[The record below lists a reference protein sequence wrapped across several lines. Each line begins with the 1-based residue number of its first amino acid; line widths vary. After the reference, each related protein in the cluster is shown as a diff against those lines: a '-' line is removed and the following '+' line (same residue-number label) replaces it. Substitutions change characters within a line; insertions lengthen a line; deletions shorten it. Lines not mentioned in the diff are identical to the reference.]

1 MANNTE
7 LTASSREQIDKGF
20 EALLQAATASS
31 SNDTNSAVI
40 YSPAEQLIDRYDVGE
55 TPVINT
61 EANQSSSSE
70 EPSSSTKLGT
80 YEKPNTSLPFIGA
93 PTVSLGNFIAQVGMH
108 TIKGIQ
114 EGFAKDAAFD
124 FVRSGVQ
131 NFIESN
137 IGNILRD
144 QKESDDLNF
153 QKQYLQNYKDLNRTR
168 NKLIQA
174 VHSGNQDEIDQAYE
188 EYSVYKSV
196 DNQWRQD
203 YLRMNDEKEDYNKY
217 YRDEDID
224 KRINKINDRLAKLG
238 EYINTDRDDME
249 FWQGLLNQV
258 DSIYKPSDEWE
269 DAKKKNW
276 FYQIPAGIASSVPS
290 MATNLAAYGAATLL
304 GAAGSFA
311 GPAGTAGGAYLGM
324 SLMAGSTLLSRNQES
339 LAEVSGAYKGKIY
352 DFLNENQLPLSAIT
366 NSEVRQRLTAL
377 TGQDYSTV
385 SDDKVL
391 DAMLAYDIDTG
402 IDELNIVAADAKN
415 RLNDVYNRNMALVGV
430 DLAQNFIMIPG
441 AGKIIGKALQ
451 NSNIGEVGTNLIY
464 KGLDKAVDYTM
475 RKAGASA
482 AKRAAASGA
491 MKYVVEPIY
500 RMGANALLEGG
511 EEATQYMI
519 SRDPSDE
526 DRDWYNPFDTVEMMA
541 ENSYAFVKGMAG
553 VLGISGDPALNS
565 DKELADNFKVGMAIG
580 FLMGGPLNIR
590 DGVRNYRGYTA
601 GRDLARQMM
610 AEQIQAKEDVYKYI
624 KYGEKANMRMADR
637 KAMLDGIDTQLND
650 DFLPEGW
657 TREDLEKE
665 KQNIND
671 IYDIIENNSF
681 IRQFNRADRP
691 IAAALLKH
699 NEDILD
705 RMQSSYNSIRT
716 PEFVN
721 SVQNVVNKLIRN
733 TEGLSEENATLLT
746 NYFLNKY
753 SQQAISSYLNKL
765 KRANARHSTPEM
777 MDLIDEMYLNQSS
790 LQQEAN
796 YINESLKQAGI
807 DKTVENKTLSGVVNK
822 IKSTFLQT
830 LIAGRALRK
839 TRQDYSKLSSDKATM
854 QAAIDKYKQSVID
867 NTEDNVQ
874 AVEPE
879 RTDDNTAATD
889 TPEVVLSR
897 DNEQI
902 QNKPETENK
911 SDNNTDDETTGTI
924 PPATP
929 QVPPVSPSPESQAKV
944 PFDITNLPTYDPS
957 EPYASDD
964 DYTQDELTEED
975 FINEQQESNINNDSD
990 NPTTSADEGAS
1001 NESDESQ
1008 SKPFDLTSFSTFD
1021 PNETGQAEQGEE
1033 QETETPRTM
1042 PTEAAP
1048 VNKPEIVDKGTSEE
1062 YKDKLVEG
1070 NQNLPTPQPDNNL
1083 TEGTLYYQNTDTP
1096 MFQGYESGS
1105 SFNTFSSTPGNISN
1119 SSITAQVAD
1128 SNFKYGAYNPNDKKT
1143 WDNAAVY
1150 VTIQAPDG
1158 KQYITALKTIGG
1170 AKQLKLAHGQQ
1181 LSPEEE
1187 NGLRTLRNTII
1198 EAKLRNPNATVT
1210 FNHVRM
1216 TNGQLNANRQT
1227 VTRDGQTYQAAVN
1240 RNLQEVKGLNLPS
1253 DLHGLL
1259 DTDIA
1264 FGIGEGYRNNFR
1276 LTVLNNDPGLK
1287 YNLEQNLNGQA
1298 IRGGYG
1304 NIFIIPSA
1312 NSNPS
1317 GLQNSVIKLNE
1328 KRFADEDDALADLA
1342 AQAVL
1347 YSRTRDGYD
1356 TEALRKLLIFT
1367 DWEQISENDPRFD
1380 IMSDK
1385 QIKLF
1390 TQDQTPMLQ
1399 LGTTI
1404 RPLAEYQNDQ
1414 GLAEVT
1420 NFIKQNSHWSMDYE
1434 GLQTPMRDMFTSY
1447 FRSHYR
1453 NVDLNTIPDEIA
1465 LAPGFKITLKDLGL
1479 QKVNDFRNP
1488 LQPIPGDNGYTG
1500 LEWLIK
1506 EGKLQS
1512 DLQDQI
1518 YTSPFIYVGEPVI
1531 NDNPTQQEQQLK
1543 TATEDPINPEPKSAQ
1558 PSKFKVGD
1566 RVSIWRSSGDIIGE
1580 VIRVHGNSTI
1590 SVRMPDGQE
1599 RIYDQNSLNP
1609 IRDQV
1614 QQSEQPTTSQEVQ
1627 DQVDEL
1633 FSGDGM
1639 NVDDLFKNLGAYK
1652 ISNRAQLRHFK
1663 RINTVKAVKW
1673 LKRIFG
1679 LTDEQVIITD
1689 GIIRQFANGS
1699 AVYGVCNADCINIS
1713 NMAVD
1718 GVQYHEAWH
1727 RVSLLMLTPEMRKNL
1742 YEEYRK
1748 QYPQYKNVSDQV
1760 LEEALAD
1767 RFMEYMLNDKQS
1779 TLRYY
1784 INKIFRDILKFVGLN
1799 RKINP
1804 RNLNSIYQAIKY
1816 GDFRK
1821 HKLNDASVA
1830 EFKNAYINNEAYY
1843 KVGKDGI
1850 YQPNHFP
1857 TLSDFHT
1864 TMSSLRSCLLIA
1876 NGVKFISDINNLNK
1890 GKLLDMLKGVVSSS
1904 KTTTQQKESIQEIID
1919 NFDNWM
1925 YEMQPMLAQLGIRD
1939 IDNNEENDF
1948 LEREE
1953 TGIQNYDKAA
1963 YEFSKKDNAL
1973 GIVKLFLSTIPE
1985 YYYDYIDTPNGKNKL
2000 LKMRKDPITGLPRV
2014 YDYDT
2019 VATQALNKLG
2029 SIETYSPTPGDDPNK
2044 SLLGRC
2050 ATLSRE
2056 NAIFAALYHRLSSIK
2071 DSNLETQILQTVKS
2085 ASLNPIEV
2093 SYFTD
2098 KNGVGQFKVTDSTI
2112 KSTIRMLPTAWSSI
2126 FFNSPLV
2133 KQSDTEIIVDKKV
2146 IREIVEEYDQ
2156 LVKDVFKNS
2165 ATMTDTDI
2173 DVYRNGIVA
2182 LLNSVGIQVDN
2193 EAIEELLRGDRKRNL
2208 VQLVSRRRS
2217 SDVNTLSA
2225 IFDVILADIASD
2237 KPSRAIQLDQIYTR
2251 RRADHIINRIAYAQA
2266 TAAPQ
2271 NNELSVLGPNNNI
2284 FYLKTQNNYCSDL
2297 VRRLNE
2303 HDASTLT
2310 GINNDIYCNS
2320 SLIKAAVNNNQ
2331 PIKLHTFINFYG
2343 NNSGDK
2349 GREYLQVSPTED
2361 YLLKMSL
2368 TWNNFLIFPTMA
2380 DKKTWNVISG
2390 CTLFNKPFNITQ
2402 QEDGSLYIQF
2412 DQEVLDQM
2420 YGYWKDEFESI
2431 VQYWKSL
2438 PNVTT
2443 KIKNYHT
2450 KNFGGK
2456 FRHFKGYY
2464 EVVNGKRTYIDL
2476 NKNIDAAIK
2485 NGTVLE
2491 ILEQIRQDL
2500 FTQDKIAYT
2509 EGRINNNLFL
2519 ELQNELETAYNL
2531 GLINRDSTNP
2541 KKLSNKLM
2549 DSRVYEEVKSW
2560 YINSPNATI
2569 RANADRYA
2577 VMTMI
2582 GNHML
2587 NANVSKLETEKIFT
2601 GDLAFYKNTDDQIK
2615 RLGAVLSTGDNM
2627 RTQWLTNNP
2636 QFIPE
2641 YRRLQAR
2648 QTYTCAIFNDN
2659 MIASKQYDT
2668 LLNKFTYANVRNLLI
2683 EKEGL
2688 TEAQVDELM
2697 KNQEQAKEQYPF
2709 IFELAANLAKADA
2722 DAYGLNDDGQGNIN
2736 QADAAVYIRPQM
2748 YQDIIRMLGEWS
2760 DEVKEA
2766 YDILES
2772 AEDWLNDPILYQKSL
2787 KTLIKALKTTYFG
2800 YRYDNDL
2807 QHNVPVFNKMAMF
2820 PMFKVLANG
2829 DNLDIYERMNAVG
2842 KYAGLKPIDQ
2852 IAFESAVKVGI
2863 EGGQNF
2869 YKDYNNEQINDLTNI
2884 HTTIQEFRNLRRQL
2898 ITDPHTHE
2906 RQLFGTQVSTVAVAN
2921 LKMDRVYGEGKP
2933 EGMQRTGQQLKNQ
2946 LFGTINAISNKGAE
2960 QMREMFLTDGELDWS
2975 KTSDVLVRA
2984 ARSSNMGRDLE
2995 AALTVNED
3003 KDGLT
3008 VPLAALPDSKW
3019 VETTLTSTANKKAVD
3034 IELPGGAFI
3043 QMSSFGFKKIG
3054 VESSRLLNIRDDGS
3068 MDCVISINLFRH
3080 IIPDFDKKS
3089 FTEAKQW
3096 LIAHNLIGDNA
3107 GPIAMGY
3114 RIPTQGLSSIAGLH
3128 IKDVLPS
3135 NVGDIIVLPDEFT
3148 TQTGSD
3154 FDIDKLYIARYNF
3167 DKEGNKIE
3175 FKGLQKDESFEDY
3188 LRRRYIEE
3196 EGGSFEGSERG
3207 QEATMRLFNNWLNR
3221 LGNPTNV
3228 YEANSRE
3235 ANENLLLD
3243 TYMLVLTDDKNIT
3256 ETRLPLDKV
3265 TGIIKNEILPVV
3277 DSNQKKGDEVP
3288 FLELSPTFQMN
3299 KKYEYSGG
3307 KTGIGPFALNNK
3319 NHVITQLTNLMFKD
3333 NSLLKSLGFTG
3344 LNGIKSQNET
3354 VYKRDKYGDVEYDDN
3369 GAPIMIQEEGL
3380 NILDW
3385 ISAMINA
3392 HVDVA
3397 KDPYVIRLNVRQY
3410 TYNICNFL
3418 LRAGFGKNT
3427 FYFLPQPIL
3436 KEMAL
3441 AYERANGIYGVKG
3454 GSKTSIV
3461 NEEIRN
3467 IRKEYYR
3474 KYTEACAKSGVPV
3487 ELDFNDKGT
3496 LIERNNNKVENYAPD
3511 MMHRDYLIDAL
3522 LDTSA
3527 IDTADADI
3535 QAKYYRDQLRYSE
3548 IFLQLNTLAQDMSKL
3563 VQLSQ
3568 IDTKRYGGNFVE
3580 QDRFMYRLKSFL
3592 NTTTLFN
3599 RADVEKYFAE
3609 SFLLTKAIN
3618 GMILPASIFQDTM
3631 FRSKQSFKDSVTK
3644 VLTLIR
3650 MDNVNDEALN
3660 KTISNELEGQI
3671 RWKFLNNIDGF
3682 NLYNMLYGKNSMAQ
3696 RLANIKNDIIQG
3708 KYPELLTAD
3717 GKIANKLLDHL
3728 TSLARFST
3736 DAYNAPAIIA
3746 TNRVNETDKFLKQD
3760 LKLYWE
3766 ELLESPHE
3774 EIRNFANDL
3783 IDYQLATTAG
3793 NFTKNGIWNLLP
3805 VSAILNSGYASYI
3818 DNAVKNFTEA
3828 DLNYNDLFLNNWNN
3842 SKIVPT
3848 IDTKIQQFDEEVGE
3862 VYDADRF
3869 PILYGDITIN
3879 NSKIRVPVVLNP
3891 NRPTVGKNSLEQ
3903 PLYTPY
3909 VKVVVDR
3916 TTPEG
3921 ILLYKYVGTVLNNK
3935 GNETPLY
3942 VITYKK
3948 GLNQGGRVIKEYDG
3962 YSNSIFDFNNI
3973 KGAIPGNSAIT
3984 IDSVINTIQALGD
3997 KTDTNRWITEIKE
4010 SFTAVNDITPV
4021 TQALYTNLLTLG
4033 LDVQPTET
4041 YTEQTNQGDIVEVDQ
4056 SEANVFTFKDGTKIN
4071 IPFKLNEQQTK
4082 ALLVLEDFVNN
4093 SKKYGNVITL
4103 CGYAGTGKSTL
4114 IGIFDKYLKSKYINP
4129 KYSAPTHR
4137 ANAVTKMNN
4146 PEANVSTLHSL
4157 FGLTNVIDL
4166 TDGNYDLRKLKNQ
4179 QRNRPKLKNGSVL
4192 IIDEASMISKGL
4204 FQFIEDYKNNHN
4216 VKIIYV
4222 GDDAQLAPVN
4232 DDTISPVFT
4241 GNYTKLQLTK
4251 VERTGDNAIL
4261 AESTRL
4267 RNKQDFSY
4275 ETRDNV
4281 EFTNSIDRANEV
4293 IDTIVN
4299 SDEFKTNPLYFRILS
4314 ATNDMISDA
4323 NNRVRRIL
4331 FGDNPKQIEVG
4342 DVMMGYSNVLDPDM
4356 DGAQLIANSIDYV
4369 VSEVGEQ
4376 QTKTVGLSKVKVKG
4390 YNVVL
4395 DEANARPED
4404 NRKRTVFVLS
4414 NDTDN
4419 ETLQKLS
4426 DDLKYINTQISQAF
4440 MDHNYDLANKLM
4452 QLKSQFEASTVLMRD
4467 YTGSNNRLLL
4477 HKALD
4482 YGYAHTIHKSQ
4493 GGTYNNVLIY
4503 ADTIDRFSDP
4513 LVKQQLKYVA
4523 MSRAKDNVTVLTSH
4537 AITSTKTV
4545 PEVVQQTHNETLQV
4559 LGGVSDQIANSE
4571 MKDAI
4576 KVAKEGITFESV
4588 LSTVNPV
4595 FNNTEI
4601 QQIKQALNGKPL
4613 KVMSVSR
4620 YTDPAFF
4627 ANEIV
4632 KFLEENAKKP
4642 FTDPTRVNAIEL
4654 WTKHDGEPIQKILQA
4669 CKKYKVAPMVSFS
4682 ITTLGN
4688 TPLEQGVLEYQTLLQ
4703 LIEKLIKSGDL
4714 DPRTTTIRID
4724 PILPGYTNMD
4734 SIRNVVNIGK
4744 SLGIRK
4750 YVTSLVQSY
4759 GYLDGTPNDRKV
4771 TSGINNALAQV
4782 GQTYDWDT
4790 YYGRI
4795 TTGKNQGKINFKPKQ
4810 QYIDQIGQVLLDI
4823 DKDPEISLQTC
4834 SFTINGLKSS
4844 ACLDPLIIERVTGID
4859 VTRPDGTY
4867 IRDTSRPEC
4876 MCYGCHGDKFRWNEK
4891 QCFSSCAYC
4900 YAAHSG
4906 DSNFN
4911 YYNNDGTL
4919 KDRPLTRVSGQ
4930 FIGEQQLTNPK
4941 DYSLYSGGATGSDT
4955 KSGTREVITD
4965 QNIVTNYDHNW
4976 TRREVEN
4983 QKDKLFIFT
4992 DNTDRDSG
5000 RNLIDPDS
5008 EYAQKYGKDKHYPT
5022 QTQAVIRGLNNAM
5035 PISTQ
5040 RWYHEGAKGKSGR
5053 WTDNAFDE
5061 FKTTVDAEIEDIK
5074 RKWDTGRYK
5083 QVVFGRGY
5091 VLFNGPIS
5099 EITEQRVPRIYNY
5112 LQQKYQELVDYV
5124 KGTTT
5129 QVPESVQQEQS
5140 TNPKD
5145 FRLYSGGATGSDTK
5159 WAEIANKYGV
5169 GKTVNYRP
5177 EHLDL
5182 LTPAQTQE
5190 VETAYIGSA
5199 NKLGRKALDA
5209 NTFAG
5214 KLVRRD
5220 YLQAK
5225 AADSIFAIGHILRP
5239 GEKNSKGYTVRSTI
5253 PSVDGGTGYAVQMA
5267 IDLHK
5272 PVHVFDQQY
5281 KHWYRF
5287 DYDQNTFVAE
5297 DIPTLTTK
5305 FAGVGTRQ
5313 INEDGINAIEQIFEK
5328 TFGTVQDQPQQ
5339 TNTINI
5345 WYSSN
5350 ENADLSNFAIRP
5362 FNYKG
5367 IKFDSVEQGF
5377 QFAKVGYSTNNRNNE
5392 LTGNKIL
5399 FEKSGSQLRKLG
5411 KQVEGLDIKEW
5422 EANKHRIIKEMIK
5435 ASFEQN
5441 PKAKQRLLSTG
5452 DAVLT
5457 HNQERSEWKTE
5468 FPRIL
5473 MEVRNELRQEQIT
5486 QQQAAKPFDLTSF
5499 ATFDESELRNDP
5511 DIEQMNR
5518 DGEQI
5523 KKNCKGE

>member
-61 EANQSSSSE
+61 ETNQSSSSE

-108 TIKGIQ
+108 AIKGIQ
-114 EGFAKDAAFD
+114 EGFTKDAAFD

-168 NKLIQA
+168 SKLTQA
-174 VHSGNQDEIDQAYE
+174 MRSGNQGEIDQAYE
-188 EYSVYKSV
+188 EYSVYKSM
-196 DNQWRQD
+196 DDQWRQD
-203 YLRMNDEKEDYNKY
+203 YLRMNDEREDYNKY

-402 IDELNIVAADAKN
+402 IDELNAVAADAKN
-415 RLNDVYNRNMALVGV
+415 KLNDVYNRNMALVGV
-430 DLAQNFIMIPG
+430 DLAQNFIVIPG
-441 AGKIIGKALQ
+441 AGKFISKALQ
-451 NSNIGEVGTNLIY
+451 NSNIGEVGTNLLY
-464 KGLDKAVDYTM
+464 KGLDKAIDYTM

-482 AKRAAASGA
+482 AKRAATSGT
-491 MKYVVEPIY
+491 MKYVVEPMY

-511 EEATQYMI
+511 EEVTQYMI

-541 ENSYAFVKGMAG
+541 ENSYALVKGMAG

-565 DKELADNFKVGMAIG
+565 DKELADNFKVGTAIG

-590 DGVRNYRGYTA
+590 EGVRNYRGYTA

-716 PEFVN
+716 PEFIN
-721 SVQNVVNKLIRN
+721 SVQNAVNRLIRN

-777 MDLIDEMYLNQSS
+777 LDLIDEMYLNQSS

-807 DKTVENKTLSGVVNK
+807 DKTVENKTLRGVVNN

-830 LIAGRALRK
+830 IIADRALRK

-889 TPEVVLSR
+889 TPEVVLST

-902 QNKPETENK
+902 QNKPESEDK
-911 SDNNTDDETTGTI
+911 SDNNGNDEPKGPV

-929 QVPPVSPSPESQAKV
+929 PIPPTPPSPPASPSPESQSKV

-957 EPYASDD
+957 EPYQNDD

-975 FINEQQESNINNDSD
+975 FINEQQESNVNNDSD

-1128 SNFKYGAYNPNDKKT
+1128 SNSKYGAYNPNDKKT

-1158 KQYITALKTIGG
+1158 KQYITALKTIDG

-1328 KRFADEDDALADLA
+1328 KRFADEDNALADLA

-1356 TEALRKLLIFT
+1356 TEPLRKLLIFT
-1367 DWEQISENDPRFD
+1367 DWEQISENDPRFE

-1453 NVDLNTIPDEIA
+1453 NMDLNTIPDEIE

-1518 YTSPFIYVGEPVI
+1518 YTSPFIYVGEPII

-1543 TATEDPINPEPKSAQ
+1543 TATEDPINPEPKPLGSDKASDILGTTAFDGSLTPLRNGQ
-1558 PSKFKVGD
+1558 FRNRSVDDQLGNYVYTRNGNTLTFVPKDIDHRRLIGNKEDTLDKFGDYQKVGITSTKSHLYTTEPGIAQINSD
-1566 RVSIWRSSGDIIGE
+1566 GTITVVQKAKGFISNE
-1580 VIRVHGNSTI
+1580 PVFENPYKPKSTI
-1590 SVRMPDGQE
+1590 QP
-1599 RIYDQNSLNP
+1599 
-1609 IRDQV
+1609 
-1614 QQSEQPTTSQEVQ
+1614 QQQPTTSQEVQ

-1673 LKRIFG
+1673 LKRTFG
-1679 LTDEQVIITD
+1679 LTDEQITITD
-1689 GIIRQFANGS
+1689 GVIRQFANGS

-1727 RVSLLMLTPEMRKNL
+1727 RVSLLMLTPEMRRNL

-1816 GDFRK
+1816 GDFK
-1821 HKLNDASVA
+1821 SYKLNEASVA
-1830 EFKNAYINNEAYY
+1830 EFKNAYIDNEAYY

-1864 TMSSLRSCLLIA
+1864 TMSSLCSCLLIA
-1876 NGVKFISDINNLNK
+1876 NGIKFISDINNLNK

-1919 NFDNWM
+1919 NFDDWM
-1925 YEMQPMLAQLGIRD
+1925 YEMQPMLAQLGIRE
-1939 IDNNEENDF
+1939 IDNNDENDF

-1973 GIVKLFLSTIPE
+1973 GVVKLFLSTIPE

-2071 DSNLETQILQTVKS
+2071 DSNLETQILQTIKS

-2156 LVKDVFKNS
+2156 LVKDIFKNS

-2237 KPSRAIQLDQIYTR
+2237 KPSRAVQLDQIYTR

-2368 TWNNFLIFPTMA
+2368 TWNNFIIFPTMA

-2541 KKLSNKLM
+2541 KKLSNNLM

-2560 YINSPNATI
+2560 YINSPNQAI
-2569 RANADRYA
+2569 RNNADRYA

-2582 GNHML
+2582 GNHMV

-2601 GDLAFYKNTDDQIK
+2601 GDLAFYKDTDDQIK

-2688 TEAQVDELM
+2688 TESQVDELM
-2697 KNQEQAKEQYPF
+2697 KNQESAKEQYPF
-2709 IFELAANLAKADA
+2709 IYELAANLAKEDA
-2722 DAYGLNDDGQGNIN
+2722 DAYGLSDGQGNIN

-2772 AEDWLNDPILYQKSL
+2772 AEDWLNNPVLYQKSL

-2800 YRYDNDL
+2800 YRYDNNL

-2884 HTTIQEFRNLRRQL
+2884 HTTVQEFRNLRRQL

-2946 LFGTINAISNKGAE
+2946 LFGTINAISNKGAA

-2995 AALTVNED
+2995 AALSVNED

-3054 VESSRLLNIRDDGS
+3054 VQSSRLINVRDDGS
-3068 MDCVISINLFRH
+3068 MDAIISINLFRH
-3080 IIPDFDKKS
+3080 VIPDFDKKS
-3089 FTEAKQW
+3089 FTEAKKW

-3154 FDIDKLYIARYNF
+3154 FDVDKLFIARYNF
-3167 DKEGNKIE
+3167 DKDGNKIE

-3188 LRRRYIEE
+3188 LKRRYIEE

-3207 QEATMRLFNNWLNR
+3207 QEATMRLFNSWLSR

-3265 TGIIKNEILPVV
+3265 TGVIKNEILPIV

-3333 NSLLKSLGFTG
+3333 NTLLKSLGFTG

-3354 VYKRDKYGDVEYDDN
+3354 VYKRDKYGNIKYDAN
-3369 GAPIMIQEEGL
+3369 GVPIMIQEEGL

-3436 KEMAL
+3436 KQMAL

-3467 IRKEYYR
+3467 IRKDYYK

-3487 ELDFNDKGT
+3487 ELDFNDRGN
-3496 LIERNNNKVENYAPD
+3496 LIDRNNVKIEDYAPV
-3511 MMHRDYLIDAL
+3511 MMGRDYLIDSL
-3522 LDTSA
+3522 LDTST
-3527 IDTADADI
+3527 IDTADADV

-3644 VLTLIR
+3644 VLSLIR

-3682 NLYNMLYGKNSMAQ
+3682 NLYNMFYGKNSMAQ

-3774 EIRNFANDL
+3774 EIKQFANDL
-3783 IDYQLATTAG
+3783 IAYELATTAG

-3879 NSKIRVPVVLNP
+3879 NSKIRVPIVLNP

-3948 GLNQGGRVIKEYDG
+3948 GLNQGGRVIKEYND
-3962 YSNSIFDFNNI
+3962 SSDSIFNFNNI
-3973 KGAIPGNSAIT
+3973 KNAISGNSIIT
-3984 IDSVINTIQALGD
+3984 PESVINTIQKLGY
-3997 KTDTNRWITEIKE
+3997 KTDVNNWITEIKN
-4010 SFTAVNDITPV
+4010 SFVAVNDITPV

-4033 LDVQPTET
+4033 LNTEPTQD
-4041 YTEQTNQGDIVEVDQ
+4041 YTTQTDQGDQIEVEQT
-4056 SEANVFTFKDGTKIN
+4056 EANVFTFKDGTKVN

-4082 ALLVLEDFVNN
+4082 ALLVLEDFVTNP
-4093 SKKYGNVITL
+4093 KKYSNVITL

-4137 ANAVTKMNN
+4137 ANAVTRMNN
-4146 PEANVSTLHSL
+4146 PEADVSTLHSL

-4179 QRNRPKLKNGSVL
+4179 QRNRPKLKDGSVL

-4299 SDEFKTNPLYFRILS
+4299 SAEFKTNPLYFRILS

-4440 MDHNYDLANKLM
+4440 MDHNYDLANQLM

-4467 YTGSNNRLLL
+4467 YTGSGNRLLL

-4523 MSRAKDNVTVLTSH
+4523 MSRAKDNVVVLTSH
-4537 AITSTKTV
+4537 AVTGT
-4545 PEVVQQTHNETLQV
+4545 
-4559 LGGVSDQIANSE
+4559 
-4571 MKDAI
+4571 
-4576 KVAKEGITFESV
+4576 
-4588 LSTVNPV
+4588 
-4595 FNNTEI
+4595 TE
-4601 QQIKQALNGKPL
+4601 
-4613 KVMSVSR
+4613 
-4620 YTDPAFF
+4620 
-4627 ANEIV
+4627 
-4632 KFLEENAKKP
+4632 
-4642 FTDPTRVNAIEL
+4642 
-4654 WTKHDGEPIQKILQA
+4654 
-4669 CKKYKVAPMVSFS
+4669 
-4682 ITTLGN
+4682 
-4688 TPLEQGVLEYQTLLQ
+4688 
-4703 LIEKLIKSGDL
+4703 
-4714 DPRTTTIRID
+4714 
-4724 PILPGYTNMD
+4724 YTN
-4734 SIRNVVNIGK
+4734 
-4744 SLGIRK
+4744 
-4750 YVTSLVQSY
+4750 
-4759 GYLDGTPNDRKV
+4759 
-4771 TSGINNALAQV
+4771 
-4782 GQTYDWDT
+4782 
-4790 YYGRI
+4790 
-4795 TTGKNQGKINFKPKQ
+4795 
-4810 QYIDQIGQVLLDI
+4810 
-4823 DKDPEISLQTC
+4823 
-4834 SFTINGLKSS
+4834 
-4844 ACLDPLIIERVTGID
+4844 
-4859 VTRPDGTY
+4859 
-4867 IRDTSRPEC
+4867 
-4876 MCYGCHGDKFRWNEK
+4876 
-4891 QCFSSCAYC
+4891 
-4900 YAAHSG
+4900 
-4906 DSNFN
+4906 NFN
-4911 YYNNDGTL
+4911 Q
-4919 KDRPLTRVSGQ
+4919 S
-4930 FIGEQQLTNPK
+4930 
-4941 DYSLYSGGATGSDT
+4941 
-4955 KSGTREVITD
+4955 
-4965 QNIVTNYDHNW
+4965 
-4976 TRREVEN
+4976 
-4983 QKDKLFIFT
+4983 
-4992 DNTDRDSG
+4992 
-5000 RNLIDPDS
+5000 S
-5008 EYAQKYGKDKHYPT
+5008 E
-5022 QTQAVIRGLNNAM
+5022 QTQV
-5035 PISTQ
+5035 
-5040 RWYHEGAKGKSGR
+5040 
-5053 WTDNAFDE
+5053 
-5061 FKTTVDAEIEDIK
+5061 
-5074 RKWDTGRYK
+5074 
-5083 QVVFGRGY
+5083 
-5091 VLFNGPIS
+5091 
-5099 EITEQRVPRIYNY
+5099 
-5112 LQQKYQELVDYV
+5112 
-5124 KGTTT
+5124 
-5129 QVPESVQQEQS
+5129 EQS

-5145 FRLYSGGATGSDTK
+5145 YHLYSGGAVGADTK
-5159 WAEIANKYGV
+5159 WGEIASKYNI
-5169 GKTVNYRP
+5169 GKIRHYRP
-5177 EHLDL
+5177 ETLDV
-5182 LTPAQTQE
+5182 LTPEQMQE
-5190 VETAYIGSA
+5190 VETQYTAAA
-5199 NKLGRKALDA
+5199 NRLGRKVLNG
-5209 NTFAG
+5209 NTTAG

-5328 TFGTVQDQPQQ
+5328 TFGTVQ
-5339 TNTINI
+5339 
-5345 WYSSN
+5345 
-5350 ENADLSNFAIRP
+5350 
-5362 FNYKG
+5362 
-5367 IKFDSVEQGF
+5367 
-5377 QFAKVGYSTNNRNNE
+5377 
-5392 LTGNKIL
+5392 
-5399 FEKSGSQLRKLG
+5399 
-5411 KQVEGLDIKEW
+5411 
-5422 EANKHRIIKEMIK
+5422 
-5435 ASFEQN
+5435 
-5441 PKAKQRLLSTG
+5441 
-5452 DAVLT
+5452 
-5457 HNQERSEWKTE
+5457 NQHLE
-5468 FPRIL
+5468 
-5473 MEVRNELRQEQIT
+5473 
-5486 QQQAAKPFDLTSF
+5486 QQQVNSTKPFDLTSF
-5499 ATFDESELRNDP
+5499 ATFDESELQSDP

>member
-70 EPSSSTKLGT
+70 EPGFFTKLGNSFKQGAFNQANIDRLKT
-80 YEKPNTSLPFIGA
+80 QIGA
-93 PTVSLGNFIAQVGMH
+93 EKETAKIGGTAQV
-108 TIKGIQ
+108 I
-114 EGFAKDAAFD
+114 KDATFD
-124 FVRSGVQ
+124 FLRSGVQ

-137 IGNILRD
+137 IGNILID

-168 NKLIQA
+168 SKLTQA
-174 VHSGNQDEIDQAYE
+174 MRSGNQDEIDQAYE
-188 EYSVYKSV
+188 EYSVYKSM
-196 DNQWRQD
+196 DDQWRQD
-203 YLRMNDEKEDYNKY
+203 YLRMNDEREDYNKY

-500 RMGANALLEGG
+500 RMSANAVLEGG

-553 VLGISGDPALNS
+553 VLGISGDSALNS

-601 GRDLARQMM
+601 GRDLARHMM

-716 PEFVN
+716 PEFIN
-721 SVQNVVNKLIRN
+721 SVQNAVNRLIRN

-777 MDLIDEMYLNQSS
+777 LDLIDEMYLNQSS

-796 YINESLKQAGI
+796 HINESLKQAGI
-807 DKTVENKTLSGVVNK
+807 DKTVENKTLRGVVNN

-830 LIAGRALRK
+830 IIADRALRK

-889 TPEVVLSR
+889 TPEVVLST

-902 QNKPETENK
+902 QNKPESEDK
-911 SDNNTDDETTGTI
+911 SDNNGNDKPKGPV

-929 QVPPVSPSPESQAKV
+929 PVPPTPPSPPASPSPESQSKV

-957 EPYASDD
+957 EPYQNDD

-975 FINEQQESNINNDSD
+975 FINEQQESNVNNDSD

-1008 SKPFDLTSFSTFD
+1008 SKPFDLTNFSTFD
-1021 PNETGQAEQGEE
+1021 PSEMGQAEQGEE

-1128 SNFKYGAYNPNDKKT
+1128 SNSKYGAYNPNDKKT

-1158 KQYITALKTIGG
+1158 KQYITALKTIDG

-1227 VTRDGQTYQAAVN
+1227 VTINGQTYQAAVN

-1328 KRFADEDDALADLA
+1328 KRFADEDNALADLA

-1356 TEALRKLLIFT
+1356 TEPLRKLLIFT

-1390 TQDQTPMLQ
+1390 TQDQTQMLQ

-1453 NVDLNTIPDEIA
+1453 NMDLNTIPDEIE

-1543 TATEDPINPEPKSAQ
+1543 TATEDPINPEPSTVKE
-1558 PSKFKVGD
+1558 SKFKVGD
-1566 RVSIWRSSGDIIGE
+1566 KVSIWRLSGNIVGE
-1580 VIRVHGNSTI
+1580 VVNVYDNSI
-1590 SVRMPDGQE
+1590 IKVRMPGGNINTYSQT
-1599 RIYDQNSLNP
+1599 SLEP
-1609 IRDQV
+1609 IRNDS
-1614 QQSEQPTTSQEVQ
+1614 QQTTSQEVQ
-1627 DQVDEL
+1627 NQVDEL

-1639 NVDDLFKNLGAYK
+1639 NVDDLFKDLGAYK

-1663 RINTVKAVKW
+1663 RINTVKAIKW
-1673 LKRIFG
+1673 LKRTLG
-1679 LTDEQVIITD
+1679 LTDEQITITD
-1689 GIIRQFANGS
+1689 GVIRQFANGS

-1713 NMAVD
+1713 NMAVE

-1748 QYPQYKNVSDQV
+1748 QYPQYKNVSDQI

-1799 RKINP
+1799 RRINP

-1816 GDFRK
+1816 GDFK
-1821 HKLNDASVA
+1821 SYKLNEASVA
-1830 EFKNAYINNEAYY
+1830 EFKNAYIDNEAYY

-1919 NFDNWM
+1919 NFDDWM
-1925 YEMQPMLAQLGIRD
+1925 YDMQPMLAQLGIRD
-1939 IDNNEENDF
+1939 IDNNEQNDF

-2133 KQSDTEIIVDKKV
+2133 KQSDTEIIVNKKV

-2156 LVKDVFKNS
+2156 LVKDIFKNS

-2237 KPSRAIQLDQIYTR
+2237 KPSRAVQLDQIYTR

-2368 TWNNFLIFPTMA
+2368 TWNNFIIFPTMA

-2412 DQEVLDQM
+2412 DQEALDQM

-2541 KKLSNKLM
+2541 KKLSNNLM

-2560 YINSPNATI
+2560 YINSPNQAI
-2569 RANADRYA
+2569 RNNADRYA
-2577 VMTMI
+2577 VMTML

-2601 GDLAFYKNTDDQIK
+2601 GDLAFYKDTDDQIK

-2659 MIASKQYDT
+2659 MIPSKQYQT
-2668 LLNKFTYANVRNLLI
+2668 LLDKFTYANVRNLLI

-2688 TEAQVDELM
+2688 TESQVDELM
-2697 KNQEQAKEQYPF
+2697 KNQESAKEQYPF
-2709 IFELAANLAKADA
+2709 IYELAGNLAKEDA
-2722 DAYGLNDDGQGNIN
+2722 DAYGLSDGQGNIN

-2772 AEDWLNDPILYQKSL
+2772 AEDWLNDPVLYQKSL

-2800 YRYDNDL
+2800 YRYDNNL

-2884 HTTIQEFRNLRRQL
+2884 HTTVQEFRNLRRQL

-2946 LFGTINAISNKGAE
+2946 LFGTINAISNKGAA

-2995 AALTVNED
+2995 AALSVNED

-3054 VESSRLLNIRDDGS
+3054 VQSSRLINVRDDGS

-3089 FTEAKQW
+3089 FTEAKKW

-3154 FDIDKLYIARYNF
+3154 FD
-3167 DKEGNKIE
+3167 
-3175 FKGLQKDESFEDY
+3175 
-3188 LRRRYIEE
+3188 
-3196 EGGSFEGSERG
+3196 
-3207 QEATMRLFNNWLNR
+3207 
-3221 LGNPTNV
+3221 
-3228 YEANSRE
+3228 
-3235 ANENLLLD
+3235 
-3243 TYMLVLTDDKNIT
+3243 
-3256 ETRLPLDKV
+3256 
-3265 TGIIKNEILPVV
+3265 
-3277 DSNQKKGDEVP
+3277 
-3288 FLELSPTFQMN
+3288 
-3299 KKYEYSGG
+3299 
-3307 KTGIGPFALNNK
+3307 
-3319 NHVITQLTNLMFKD
+3319 
-3333 NSLLKSLGFTG
+3333 
-3344 LNGIKSQNET
+3344 
-3354 VYKRDKYGDVEYDDN
+3354 
-3369 GAPIMIQEEGL
+3369 
-3380 NILDW
+3380 
-3385 ISAMINA
+3385 
-3392 HVDVA
+3392 
-3397 KDPYVIRLNVRQY
+3397 
-3410 TYNICNFL
+3410 
-3418 LRAGFGKNT
+3418 
-3427 FYFLPQPIL
+3427 
-3436 KEMAL
+3436 
-3441 AYERANGIYGVKG
+3441 
-3454 GSKTSIV
+3454 
-3461 NEEIRN
+3461 
-3467 IRKEYYR
+3467 
-3474 KYTEACAKSGVPV
+3474 
-3487 ELDFNDKGT
+3487 
-3496 LIERNNNKVENYAPD
+3496 
-3511 MMHRDYLIDAL
+3511 
-3522 LDTSA
+3522 
-3527 IDTADADI
+3527 
-3535 QAKYYRDQLRYSE
+3535 
-3548 IFLQLNTLAQDMSKL
+3548 
-3563 VQLSQ
+3563 
-3568 IDTKRYGGNFVE
+3568 
-3580 QDRFMYRLKSFL
+3580 
-3592 NTTTLFN
+3592 
-3599 RADVEKYFAE
+3599 
-3609 SFLLTKAIN
+3609 
-3618 GMILPASIFQDTM
+3618 
-3631 FRSKQSFKDSVTK
+3631 
-3644 VLTLIR
+3644 
-3650 MDNVNDEALN
+3650 
-3660 KTISNELEGQI
+3660 
-3671 RWKFLNNIDGF
+3671 
-3682 NLYNMLYGKNSMAQ
+3682 
-3696 RLANIKNDIIQG
+3696 
-3708 KYPELLTAD
+3708 
-3717 GKIANKLLDHL
+3717 
-3728 TSLARFST
+3728 
-3736 DAYNAPAIIA
+3736 
-3746 TNRVNETDKFLKQD
+3746 
-3760 LKLYWE
+3760 
-3766 ELLESPHE
+3766 
-3774 EIRNFANDL
+3774 
-3783 IDYQLATTAG
+3783 
-3793 NFTKNGIWNLLP
+3793 
-3805 VSAILNSGYASYI
+3805 
-3818 DNAVKNFTEA
+3818 
-3828 DLNYNDLFLNNWNN
+3828 
-3842 SKIVPT
+3842 
-3848 IDTKIQQFDEEVGE
+3848 
-3862 VYDADRF
+3862 
-3869 PILYGDITIN
+3869 
-3879 NSKIRVPVVLNP
+3879 
-3891 NRPTVGKNSLEQ
+3891 
-3903 PLYTPY
+3903 
-3909 VKVVVDR
+3909 
-3916 TTPEG
+3916 
-3921 ILLYKYVGTVLNNK
+3921 
-3935 GNETPLY
+3935 
-3942 VITYKK
+3942 
-3948 GLNQGGRVIKEYDG
+3948 
-3962 YSNSIFDFNNI
+3962 
-3973 KGAIPGNSAIT
+3973 
-3984 IDSVINTIQALGD
+3984 
-3997 KTDTNRWITEIKE
+3997 
-4010 SFTAVNDITPV
+4010 
-4021 TQALYTNLLTLG
+4021 
-4033 LDVQPTET
+4033 
-4041 YTEQTNQGDIVEVDQ
+4041 
-4056 SEANVFTFKDGTKIN
+4056 
-4071 IPFKLNEQQTK
+4071 
-4082 ALLVLEDFVNN
+4082 
-4093 SKKYGNVITL
+4093 
-4103 CGYAGTGKSTL
+4103 
-4114 IGIFDKYLKSKYINP
+4114 
-4129 KYSAPTHR
+4129 
-4137 ANAVTKMNN
+4137 
-4146 PEANVSTLHSL
+4146 
-4157 FGLTNVIDL
+4157 
-4166 TDGNYDLRKLKNQ
+4166 
-4179 QRNRPKLKNGSVL
+4179 
-4192 IIDEASMISKGL
+4192 
-4204 FQFIEDYKNNHN
+4204 
-4216 VKIIYV
+4216 
-4222 GDDAQLAPVN
+4222 
-4232 DDTISPVFT
+4232 
-4241 GNYTKLQLTK
+4241 
-4251 VERTGDNAIL
+4251 
-4261 AESTRL
+4261 
-4267 RNKQDFSY
+4267 
-4275 ETRDNV
+4275 
-4281 EFTNSIDRANEV
+4281 
-4293 IDTIVN
+4293 
-4299 SDEFKTNPLYFRILS
+4299 
-4314 ATNDMISDA
+4314 
-4323 NNRVRRIL
+4323 
-4331 FGDNPKQIEVG
+4331 
-4342 DVMMGYSNVLDPDM
+4342 
-4356 DGAQLIANSIDYV
+4356 
-4369 VSEVGEQ
+4369 
-4376 QTKTVGLSKVKVKG
+4376 
-4390 YNVVL
+4390 
-4395 DEANARPED
+4395 
-4404 NRKRTVFVLS
+4404 
-4414 NDTDN
+4414 
-4419 ETLQKLS
+4419 
-4426 DDLKYINTQISQAF
+4426 
-4440 MDHNYDLANKLM
+4440 
-4452 QLKSQFEASTVLMRD
+4452 
-4467 YTGSNNRLLL
+4467 
-4477 HKALD
+4477 
-4482 YGYAHTIHKSQ
+4482 
-4493 GGTYNNVLIY
+4493 
-4503 ADTIDRFSDP
+4503 
-4513 LVKQQLKYVA
+4513 
-4523 MSRAKDNVTVLTSH
+4523 
-4537 AITSTKTV
+4537 
-4545 PEVVQQTHNETLQV
+4545 
-4559 LGGVSDQIANSE
+4559 
-4571 MKDAI
+4571 
-4576 KVAKEGITFESV
+4576 
-4588 LSTVNPV
+4588 
-4595 FNNTEI
+4595 
-4601 QQIKQALNGKPL
+4601 
-4613 KVMSVSR
+4613 
-4620 YTDPAFF
+4620 
-4627 ANEIV
+4627 
-4632 KFLEENAKKP
+4632 
-4642 FTDPTRVNAIEL
+4642 
-4654 WTKHDGEPIQKILQA
+4654 
-4669 CKKYKVAPMVSFS
+4669 
-4682 ITTLGN
+4682 
-4688 TPLEQGVLEYQTLLQ
+4688 
-4703 LIEKLIKSGDL
+4703 
-4714 DPRTTTIRID
+4714 
-4724 PILPGYTNMD
+4724 
-4734 SIRNVVNIGK
+4734 
-4744 SLGIRK
+4744 
-4750 YVTSLVQSY
+4750 
-4759 GYLDGTPNDRKV
+4759 
-4771 TSGINNALAQV
+4771 
-4782 GQTYDWDT
+4782 
-4790 YYGRI
+4790 
-4795 TTGKNQGKINFKPKQ
+4795 
-4810 QYIDQIGQVLLDI
+4810 
-4823 DKDPEISLQTC
+4823 
-4834 SFTINGLKSS
+4834 
-4844 ACLDPLIIERVTGID
+4844 
-4859 VTRPDGTY
+4859 
-4867 IRDTSRPEC
+4867 
-4876 MCYGCHGDKFRWNEK
+4876 
-4891 QCFSSCAYC
+4891 
-4900 YAAHSG
+4900 
-4906 DSNFN
+4906 
-4911 YYNNDGTL
+4911 
-4919 KDRPLTRVSGQ
+4919 
-4930 FIGEQQLTNPK
+4930 
-4941 DYSLYSGGATGSDT
+4941 
-4955 KSGTREVITD
+4955 
-4965 QNIVTNYDHNW
+4965 
-4976 TRREVEN
+4976 
-4983 QKDKLFIFT
+4983 
-4992 DNTDRDSG
+4992 
-5000 RNLIDPDS
+5000 
-5008 EYAQKYGKDKHYPT
+5008 
-5022 QTQAVIRGLNNAM
+5022 
-5035 PISTQ
+5035 
-5040 RWYHEGAKGKSGR
+5040 
-5053 WTDNAFDE
+5053 
-5061 FKTTVDAEIEDIK
+5061 
-5074 RKWDTGRYK
+5074 
-5083 QVVFGRGY
+5083 
-5091 VLFNGPIS
+5091 
-5099 EITEQRVPRIYNY
+5099 
-5112 LQQKYQELVDYV
+5112 
-5124 KGTTT
+5124 
-5129 QVPESVQQEQS
+5129 
-5140 TNPKD
+5140 
-5145 FRLYSGGATGSDTK
+5145 
-5159 WAEIANKYGV
+5159 
-5169 GKTVNYRP
+5169 
-5177 EHLDL
+5177 
-5182 LTPAQTQE
+5182 
-5190 VETAYIGSA
+5190 
-5199 NKLGRKALDA
+5199 
-5209 NTFAG
+5209 
-5214 KLVRRD
+5214 
-5220 YLQAK
+5220 
-5225 AADSIFAIGHILRP
+5225 
-5239 GEKNSKGYTVRSTI
+5239 
-5253 PSVDGGTGYAVQMA
+5253 
-5267 IDLHK
+5267 
-5272 PVHVFDQQY
+5272 
-5281 KHWYRF
+5281 
-5287 DYDQNTFVAE
+5287 
-5297 DIPTLTTK
+5297 
-5305 FAGVGTRQ
+5305 
-5313 INEDGINAIEQIFEK
+5313 
-5328 TFGTVQDQPQQ
+5328 
-5339 TNTINI
+5339 
-5345 WYSSN
+5345 
-5350 ENADLSNFAIRP
+5350 
-5362 FNYKG
+5362 
-5367 IKFDSVEQGF
+5367 
-5377 QFAKVGYSTNNRNNE
+5377 
-5392 LTGNKIL
+5392 
-5399 FEKSGSQLRKLG
+5399 
-5411 KQVEGLDIKEW
+5411 
-5422 EANKHRIIKEMIK
+5422 
-5435 ASFEQN
+5435 
-5441 PKAKQRLLSTG
+5441 
-5452 DAVLT
+5452 
-5457 HNQERSEWKTE
+5457 
-5468 FPRIL
+5468 
-5473 MEVRNELRQEQIT
+5473 
-5486 QQQAAKPFDLTSF
+5486 
-5499 ATFDESELRNDP
+5499 
-5511 DIEQMNR
+5511 
-5518 DGEQI
+5518 
-5523 KKNCKGE
+5523 

>member
-31 SNDTNSAVI
+31 NETNSAVT
-40 YSPAEQLIDRYDVGE
+40 YNPAGQLVEQYDVTE

-70 EPSSSTKLGT
+70 EPGFFTKLGNSFKQGAFNQANIDRLKT
-80 YEKPNTSLPFIGA
+80 QIGA
-93 PTVSLGNFIAQVGMH
+93 EKETAKIGGTAQV
-108 TIKGIQ
+108 I
-114 EGFAKDAAFD
+114 KDATFD
-124 FVRSGVQ
+124 FLRSGVQ

-168 NKLIQA
+168 SKLTQA
-174 VHSGNQDEIDQAYE
+174 MRSGNQDEIDQAYE
-188 EYSVYKSV
+188 EYSVYKSM
-196 DNQWRQD
+196 DDQWRQD
-203 YLRMNDEKEDYNKY
+203 YLRMNDEREDYNKY

-366 NSEVRQRLTAL
+366 NSEVRQSLTAL

-402 IDELNIVAADAKN
+402 IDELNVVAADAKN

-500 RMGANALLEGG
+500 RMSANALLEGG

-601 GRDLARQMM
+601 GRDLARHMM

-716 PEFVN
+716 PEFIN
-721 SVQNVVNKLIRN
+721 SVQNAVNRLIRN

-796 YINESLKQAGI
+796 YINESLKEAGI
-807 DKTVENKTLSGVVNK
+807 DKTVENKTLRGVVNN

-830 LIAGRALRK
+830 IIADRALRK

-867 NTEDNVQ
+867 NAEDNVQ

-889 TPEVVLSR
+889 TPEVILTK
-897 DNEQI
+897 DEEQI

-929 QVPPVSPSPESQAKV
+929 QVPPTPPSPPASPSTESQSKV

-957 EPYASDD
+957 EPYANDD

-975 FINEQQESNINNDSD
+975 FINEQQESNVNNDSN
-990 NPTTSADEGAS
+990 NPTTLADEGAS

-1128 SNFKYGAYNPNDKKT
+1128 SNSKYGAYNPNDKKT

-1158 KQYITALKTIGG
+1158 KQYITALKTIDG

-1227 VTRDGQTYQAAVN
+1227 VTINGQTYQAAVN

-1356 TEALRKLLIFT
+1356 TEPLRKLLIFT

-1447 FRSHYR
+1447 FKSHYR
-1453 NVDLNTIPDEIA
+1453 NMDLNTIPDEIE

-1543 TATEDPINPEPKSAQ
+1543 TATEDPINPEPAPSATQ
-1558 PSKFKVGD
+1558 
-1566 RVSIWRSSGDIIGE
+1566 
-1580 VIRVHGNSTI
+1580 
-1590 SVRMPDGQE
+1590 
-1599 RIYDQNSLNP
+1599 
-1609 IRDQV
+1609 
-1614 QQSEQPTTSQEVQ
+1614 QQSQPTVSQEVQ

-1652 ISNRAQLRHFK
+1652 ISNRTQLRHFK
-1663 RINTVKAVKW
+1663 RINTVKAIKW
-1673 LKRIFG
+1673 LKRTLG
-1679 LTDEQVIITD
+1679 LTDEQITITD
-1689 GIIRQFANGS
+1689 GVIRQFANGS

-1804 RNLNSIYQAIKY
+1804 RNLNSVYQAIKY

-1821 HKLNDASVA
+1821 YKLNDASVA
-1830 EFKNAYINNEAYY
+1830 EFKNAYIDNEAYY

-1864 TMSSLRSCLLIA
+1864 TMSSLCSCLLIA

-1890 GKLLDMLKGVVSSS
+1890 GKLLEMLKGVVNSS

-1919 NFDNWM
+1919 NFDDWM

-1963 YEFSKKDNAL
+1963 HEFSKKDNAL
-1973 GIVKLFLSTIPE
+1973 GVVKLFLSTIPE

-2019 VATQALNKLG
+2019 VATQALKKLG

-2050 ATLSRE
+2050 VTLSRE
-2056 NAIFAALYHRLSSIK
+2056 KAIFAALYHRLSSIK

-2156 LVKDVFKNS
+2156 LVKDIFKNS

-2237 KPSRAIQLDQIYTR
+2237 KPSRAVQLDQIYTR

-2271 NNELSVLGPNNNI
+2271 NNELNVLGPNNNI
-2284 FYLKTQNNYCSDL
+2284 FYLKTQNNYCTDL

-2368 TWNNFLIFPTMA
+2368 TWNNFIIFPTMA
-2380 DKKTWNVISG
+2380 DKKTWNVVSG

-2450 KNFGGK
+2450 KNLGGK

-2476 NKNIDAAIK
+2476 NKIIDAAIK

-2491 ILEQIRQDL
+2491 TLEQIRQDL

-2531 GLINRDSTNP
+2531 GLINRDSANP

-2560 YINSPNATI
+2560 YINSPNQAI
-2569 RANADRYA
+2569 RNNADRYA

-2601 GDLAFYKNTDDQIK
+2601 GDLAFYKDTDDQIK

-2688 TEAQVDELM
+2688 TESQVDELM
-2697 KNQEQAKEQYPF
+2697 KNQESAKEQYPF
-2709 IFELAANLAKADA
+2709 IYELAANLAKEDA
-2722 DAYGLNDDGQGNIN
+2722 DAYGLSDGQGNIN

-2772 AEDWLNDPILYQKSL
+2772 AEDWLNDPVLYQKSL

-2800 YRYDNDL
+2800 YRYDNNL

-2946 LFGTINAISNKGAE
+2946 LFGTINAISNKGAA
-2960 QMREMFLTDGELDWS
+2960 QMREMFLTDGQLDWS
-2975 KTSDVLVRA
+2975 KTSDVLIRA

-2995 AALTVNED
+2995 AALAVNED

-3054 VESSRLLNIRDDGS
+3054 VQSSRLINVRDDGS

-3089 FTEAKQW
+3089 FTEAKKW

-3154 FDIDKLYIARYNF
+3154 FDGRKLY
-3167 DKEGNKIE
+3167 
-3175 FKGLQKDESFEDY
+3175 
-3188 LRRRYIEE
+3188 
-3196 EGGSFEGSERG
+3196 
-3207 QEATMRLFNNWLNR
+3207 
-3221 LGNPTNV
+3221 
-3228 YEANSRE
+3228 
-3235 ANENLLLD
+3235 
-3243 TYMLVLTDDKNIT
+3243 
-3256 ETRLPLDKV
+3256 
-3265 TGIIKNEILPVV
+3265 
-3277 DSNQKKGDEVP
+3277 
-3288 FLELSPTFQMN
+3288 
-3299 KKYEYSGG
+3299 
-3307 KTGIGPFALNNK
+3307 
-3319 NHVITQLTNLMFKD
+3319 
-3333 NSLLKSLGFTG
+3333 
-3344 LNGIKSQNET
+3344 
-3354 VYKRDKYGDVEYDDN
+3354 
-3369 GAPIMIQEEGL
+3369 
-3380 NILDW
+3380 
-3385 ISAMINA
+3385 
-3392 HVDVA
+3392 
-3397 KDPYVIRLNVRQY
+3397 
-3410 TYNICNFL
+3410 
-3418 LRAGFGKNT
+3418 
-3427 FYFLPQPIL
+3427 
-3436 KEMAL
+3436 
-3441 AYERANGIYGVKG
+3441 
-3454 GSKTSIV
+3454 
-3461 NEEIRN
+3461 
-3467 IRKEYYR
+3467 
-3474 KYTEACAKSGVPV
+3474 
-3487 ELDFNDKGT
+3487 
-3496 LIERNNNKVENYAPD
+3496 
-3511 MMHRDYLIDAL
+3511 
-3522 LDTSA
+3522 
-3527 IDTADADI
+3527 
-3535 QAKYYRDQLRYSE
+3535 
-3548 IFLQLNTLAQDMSKL
+3548 
-3563 VQLSQ
+3563 
-3568 IDTKRYGGNFVE
+3568 
-3580 QDRFMYRLKSFL
+3580 
-3592 NTTTLFN
+3592 
-3599 RADVEKYFAE
+3599 
-3609 SFLLTKAIN
+3609 
-3618 GMILPASIFQDTM
+3618 
-3631 FRSKQSFKDSVTK
+3631 
-3644 VLTLIR
+3644 
-3650 MDNVNDEALN
+3650 
-3660 KTISNELEGQI
+3660 
-3671 RWKFLNNIDGF
+3671 
-3682 NLYNMLYGKNSMAQ
+3682 
-3696 RLANIKNDIIQG
+3696 
-3708 KYPELLTAD
+3708 
-3717 GKIANKLLDHL
+3717 
-3728 TSLARFST
+3728 
-3736 DAYNAPAIIA
+3736 
-3746 TNRVNETDKFLKQD
+3746 
-3760 LKLYWE
+3760 
-3766 ELLESPHE
+3766 
-3774 EIRNFANDL
+3774 
-3783 IDYQLATTAG
+3783 
-3793 NFTKNGIWNLLP
+3793 
-3805 VSAILNSGYASYI
+3805 
-3818 DNAVKNFTEA
+3818 
-3828 DLNYNDLFLNNWNN
+3828 
-3842 SKIVPT
+3842 
-3848 IDTKIQQFDEEVGE
+3848 
-3862 VYDADRF
+3862 
-3869 PILYGDITIN
+3869 
-3879 NSKIRVPVVLNP
+3879 
-3891 NRPTVGKNSLEQ
+3891 
-3903 PLYTPY
+3903 
-3909 VKVVVDR
+3909 
-3916 TTPEG
+3916 
-3921 ILLYKYVGTVLNNK
+3921 
-3935 GNETPLY
+3935 
-3942 VITYKK
+3942 
-3948 GLNQGGRVIKEYDG
+3948 
-3962 YSNSIFDFNNI
+3962 
-3973 KGAIPGNSAIT
+3973 
-3984 IDSVINTIQALGD
+3984 
-3997 KTDTNRWITEIKE
+3997 
-4010 SFTAVNDITPV
+4010 
-4021 TQALYTNLLTLG
+4021 
-4033 LDVQPTET
+4033 
-4041 YTEQTNQGDIVEVDQ
+4041 
-4056 SEANVFTFKDGTKIN
+4056 
-4071 IPFKLNEQQTK
+4071 
-4082 ALLVLEDFVNN
+4082 
-4093 SKKYGNVITL
+4093 
-4103 CGYAGTGKSTL
+4103 
-4114 IGIFDKYLKSKYINP
+4114 
-4129 KYSAPTHR
+4129 
-4137 ANAVTKMNN
+4137 
-4146 PEANVSTLHSL
+4146 
-4157 FGLTNVIDL
+4157 
-4166 TDGNYDLRKLKNQ
+4166 
-4179 QRNRPKLKNGSVL
+4179 
-4192 IIDEASMISKGL
+4192 
-4204 FQFIEDYKNNHN
+4204 
-4216 VKIIYV
+4216 
-4222 GDDAQLAPVN
+4222 
-4232 DDTISPVFT
+4232 
-4241 GNYTKLQLTK
+4241 
-4251 VERTGDNAIL
+4251 
-4261 AESTRL
+4261 
-4267 RNKQDFSY
+4267 
-4275 ETRDNV
+4275 
-4281 EFTNSIDRANEV
+4281 
-4293 IDTIVN
+4293 
-4299 SDEFKTNPLYFRILS
+4299 
-4314 ATNDMISDA
+4314 
-4323 NNRVRRIL
+4323 
-4331 FGDNPKQIEVG
+4331 
-4342 DVMMGYSNVLDPDM
+4342 
-4356 DGAQLIANSIDYV
+4356 
-4369 VSEVGEQ
+4369 
-4376 QTKTVGLSKVKVKG
+4376 
-4390 YNVVL
+4390 
-4395 DEANARPED
+4395 
-4404 NRKRTVFVLS
+4404 
-4414 NDTDN
+4414 
-4419 ETLQKLS
+4419 
-4426 DDLKYINTQISQAF
+4426 
-4440 MDHNYDLANKLM
+4440 
-4452 QLKSQFEASTVLMRD
+4452 
-4467 YTGSNNRLLL
+4467 
-4477 HKALD
+4477 
-4482 YGYAHTIHKSQ
+4482 
-4493 GGTYNNVLIY
+4493 
-4503 ADTIDRFSDP
+4503 
-4513 LVKQQLKYVA
+4513 
-4523 MSRAKDNVTVLTSH
+4523 
-4537 AITSTKTV
+4537 
-4545 PEVVQQTHNETLQV
+4545 
-4559 LGGVSDQIANSE
+4559 
-4571 MKDAI
+4571 
-4576 KVAKEGITFESV
+4576 
-4588 LSTVNPV
+4588 
-4595 FNNTEI
+4595 
-4601 QQIKQALNGKPL
+4601 
-4613 KVMSVSR
+4613 
-4620 YTDPAFF
+4620 
-4627 ANEIV
+4627 
-4632 KFLEENAKKP
+4632 
-4642 FTDPTRVNAIEL
+4642 
-4654 WTKHDGEPIQKILQA
+4654 
-4669 CKKYKVAPMVSFS
+4669 
-4682 ITTLGN
+4682 
-4688 TPLEQGVLEYQTLLQ
+4688 
-4703 LIEKLIKSGDL
+4703 
-4714 DPRTTTIRID
+4714 
-4724 PILPGYTNMD
+4724 
-4734 SIRNVVNIGK
+4734 
-4744 SLGIRK
+4744 
-4750 YVTSLVQSY
+4750 
-4759 GYLDGTPNDRKV
+4759 
-4771 TSGINNALAQV
+4771 
-4782 GQTYDWDT
+4782 
-4790 YYGRI
+4790 
-4795 TTGKNQGKINFKPKQ
+4795 
-4810 QYIDQIGQVLLDI
+4810 
-4823 DKDPEISLQTC
+4823 
-4834 SFTINGLKSS
+4834 
-4844 ACLDPLIIERVTGID
+4844 
-4859 VTRPDGTY
+4859 
-4867 IRDTSRPEC
+4867 
-4876 MCYGCHGDKFRWNEK
+4876 
-4891 QCFSSCAYC
+4891 
-4900 YAAHSG
+4900 
-4906 DSNFN
+4906 
-4911 YYNNDGTL
+4911 
-4919 KDRPLTRVSGQ
+4919 
-4930 FIGEQQLTNPK
+4930 
-4941 DYSLYSGGATGSDT
+4941 
-4955 KSGTREVITD
+4955 
-4965 QNIVTNYDHNW
+4965 
-4976 TRREVEN
+4976 
-4983 QKDKLFIFT
+4983 
-4992 DNTDRDSG
+4992 
-5000 RNLIDPDS
+5000 
-5008 EYAQKYGKDKHYPT
+5008 
-5022 QTQAVIRGLNNAM
+5022 
-5035 PISTQ
+5035 
-5040 RWYHEGAKGKSGR
+5040 
-5053 WTDNAFDE
+5053 
-5061 FKTTVDAEIEDIK
+5061 
-5074 RKWDTGRYK
+5074 
-5083 QVVFGRGY
+5083 
-5091 VLFNGPIS
+5091 
-5099 EITEQRVPRIYNY
+5099 
-5112 LQQKYQELVDYV
+5112 
-5124 KGTTT
+5124 
-5129 QVPESVQQEQS
+5129 
-5140 TNPKD
+5140 
-5145 FRLYSGGATGSDTK
+5145 
-5159 WAEIANKYGV
+5159 
-5169 GKTVNYRP
+5169 
-5177 EHLDL
+5177 
-5182 LTPAQTQE
+5182 
-5190 VETAYIGSA
+5190 
-5199 NKLGRKALDA
+5199 
-5209 NTFAG
+5209 
-5214 KLVRRD
+5214 
-5220 YLQAK
+5220 
-5225 AADSIFAIGHILRP
+5225 
-5239 GEKNSKGYTVRSTI
+5239 
-5253 PSVDGGTGYAVQMA
+5253 
-5267 IDLHK
+5267 
-5272 PVHVFDQQY
+5272 
-5281 KHWYRF
+5281 
-5287 DYDQNTFVAE
+5287 
-5297 DIPTLTTK
+5297 
-5305 FAGVGTRQ
+5305 
-5313 INEDGINAIEQIFEK
+5313 
-5328 TFGTVQDQPQQ
+5328 
-5339 TNTINI
+5339 
-5345 WYSSN
+5345 
-5350 ENADLSNFAIRP
+5350 
-5362 FNYKG
+5362 
-5367 IKFDSVEQGF
+5367 
-5377 QFAKVGYSTNNRNNE
+5377 
-5392 LTGNKIL
+5392 
-5399 FEKSGSQLRKLG
+5399 
-5411 KQVEGLDIKEW
+5411 
-5422 EANKHRIIKEMIK
+5422 
-5435 ASFEQN
+5435 
-5441 PKAKQRLLSTG
+5441 
-5452 DAVLT
+5452 
-5457 HNQERSEWKTE
+5457 
-5468 FPRIL
+5468 
-5473 MEVRNELRQEQIT
+5473 
-5486 QQQAAKPFDLTSF
+5486 
-5499 ATFDESELRNDP
+5499 
-5511 DIEQMNR
+5511 
-5518 DGEQI
+5518 
-5523 KKNCKGE
+5523 

>member
-7 LTASSREQIDKGF
+7 FTASSKERIDNEF
-20 EALLQAATASS
+20 ESLWKKATGYANPDSY
-31 SNDTNSAVI
+31 SAVT
-40 YSPAEQLIDRYDVGE
+40 YNPADQLIEQYDVTE

-70 EPSSSTKLGT
+70 QVSNDSNEPGFFTKLGNKIANFNKYNIGDAT
-80 YEKPNTSLPFIGA
+80 NPFETGTPYTTGQLTQDIKKG
-93 PTVSLGNFIAQVGMH
+93 FI
-108 TIKGIQ
+108 
-114 EGFAKDAAFD
+114 KDATFD
-124 FVRSGVQ
+124 FLRSGVQ

-168 NKLIQA
+168 SKLTQA
-174 VHSGNQDEIDQAYE
+174 MRSGNQDEIDQAYE
-188 EYSVYKSV
+188 EYSVYKSM
-196 DNQWRQD
+196 DDQWRQD
-203 YLRMNDEKEDYNKY
+203 YLRMNDEREDYNKY

-269 DAKKKNW
+269 DAKKKHW
-276 FYQIPAGIASSVPS
+276 LYQIPAGIASSVPS

-311 GPAGTAGGAYLGM
+311 GPVGTAAGVYLGM
-324 SLMAGSTLLSRNQES
+324 SLMGANALMSRNQES
-339 LAEVSGAYKGKIY
+339 LAEVSGSYKGKVY
-352 DFLNENQLPLSAIT
+352 DFLNEHQLPLNAIT
-366 NSEVRQRLTAL
+366 NNEVRQKLTAL
-377 TGQDYSTV
+377 TGQDYSNVSNETV
-385 SDDKVL
+385 LES
-391 DAMLAYDIDTG
+391 MMAYDINTG
-402 IDELNIVAADAKN
+402 IDELDSILWNAKN
-415 RLNDVYNRNMALVGV
+415 NLNDIYNRNMALVGV
-430 DLAQNFIMIPG
+430 DLAQNFIVIPG
-441 AGKIIGKALQ
+441 AGKFISKALQ
-451 NSNIGEVGTNLIY
+451 NSNIGEVGTNLLY
-464 KGLDKAVDYTM
+464 KGLDKAIDYTM

-482 AKRAAASGA
+482 AKRAATSGT
-491 MKYVVEPIY
+491 MKYVVEPVY

-511 EEATQYMI
+511 EEVTQYMI

-526 DRDWYNPFDTVEMMA
+526 DRDWYNPFDSVEMMA
-541 ENSYAFVKGMAG
+541 ENSYALVKGMAG

-565 DKELADNFKVGMAIG
+565 DKELADNFKVGTAIG

-590 DGVRNYRGYTA
+590 EGVRNYRGYTT
-601 GRDLARQMM
+601 GKDLARQMM

-699 NEDILD
+699 NEDMLD

-733 TEGLSEENATLLT
+733 TEGLSEENATLVT

-777 MDLIDEMYLNQSS
+777 MNLIDEMYLNQSS

-796 YINESLKQAGI
+796 YINESLKEAGI

-830 LIAGRALRK
+830 IIAGRALRK

-854 QAAIDKYKQSVID
+854 QAAIAKYKQSVID

-902 QNKPETENK
+902 QNKPESEDK
-911 SDNNTDDETTGTI
+911 SDNNGNDKSKGPV

-929 QVPPVSPSPESQAKV
+929 PVPPTPPSPPASPSPEPQSKV

-957 EPYASDD
+957 EPYVNDD
-964 DYTQDELTEED
+964 DYQQEELTEQD
-975 FINEQQESNINNDSD
+975 FINEQQEANTNNDDPD
-990 NPTTSADEGAS
+990 NPTTPADEGAS

-1008 SKPFDLTSFSTFD
+1008 SKPFDLTSFSTYD
-1021 PNETGQAEQGEE
+1021 PNEIETDQ
-1033 QETETPRTM
+1033 QETEVVTPRTM

-1048 VNKPEIVDKGTSEE
+1048 VTEQQPIDNRTPQE
-1062 YKDKLVEG
+1062 YKDKLAEG

-1083 TEGTLYYQNTDTP
+1083 TEGTLYYRATDTP
-1096 MFQGYESGS
+1096 MFQGYESGNA
-1105 SFNTFSSTPGNISN
+1105 FNTFSSTPGNISN

-1128 SNFKYGAYNPNDKKT
+1128 SNSKYGAYNPNDKKT

-1227 VTRDGQTYQAAVN
+1227 VTINGQTYQAAVN

-1317 GLQNSVIKLNE
+1317 GLQNSVIKLNK
-1328 KRFADEDDALADLA
+1328 KRFADEDNALADLA

-1356 TEALRKLLIFT
+1356 TEPLRNLLIFT

-1380 IMSDK
+1380 IMADK

-1390 TQDQTPMLQ
+1390 TQDGTPMLQ
-1399 LGTTI
+1399 LGTTV

-1447 FRSHYR
+1447 FKSHYR
-1453 NVDLNTIPDEIA
+1453 NMDLNTIPDEIE

-1543 TATEDPINPEPKSAQ
+1543 TATEDPINPEPSTVKE
-1558 PSKFKVGD
+1558 SKFKVGD
-1566 RVSIWRSSGDIIGE
+1566 KVSIWRLSGNIVGE
-1580 VIRVHGNSTI
+1580 VVNVYDNSI
-1590 SVRMPDGQE
+1590 IKVRMPGGNINTYSQT
-1599 RIYDQNSLNP
+1599 SLEP
-1609 IRDQV
+1609 IRNDS
-1614 QQSEQPTTSQEVQ
+1614 QQTTSQEVQ
-1627 DQVDEL
+1627 NQVDEL

-1663 RINTVKAVKW
+1663 RINTVKATKW
-1673 LKRIFG
+1673 LKRTLG
-1679 LTDEQVIITD
+1679 LTDEQITITD

-1713 NMAVD
+1713 NMAVE

-1748 QYPQYKNVSDQV
+1748 QYPQYKNVSDQI

-1816 GDFRK
+1816 GDFK
-1821 HKLNDASVA
+1821 SYKLNDASVA
-1830 EFKNAYINNEAYY
+1830 EFKNAYIDNEAYY

-1919 NFDNWM
+1919 NFDDWM
-1925 YEMQPMLAQLGIRD
+1925 YDMQPMLAQLGIRD

-1948 LEREE
+1948 LDREE

-2133 KQSDTEIIVDKKV
+2133 KQSDTEITVDKKV

-2156 LVKDVFKNS
+2156 LVKDIFKNS

-2237 KPSRAIQLDQIYTR
+2237 KPSRAVQLDQIYTR

-2284 FYLKTQNNYCSDL
+2284 FYLKTQNNYCTDL

-2368 TWNNFLIFPTMA
+2368 TWNNFIIFPTMA

-2450 KNFGGK
+2450 KNLGGK

-2476 NKNIDAAIK
+2476 NKIIDAAIK

-2491 ILEQIRQDL
+2491 TLEQIRQDL

-2560 YINSPNATI
+2560 YINSPNQAI
-2569 RANADRYA
+2569 RNNADRYA

-2601 GDLAFYKNTDDQIK
+2601 GDLAFYKDTDDQIK

-2659 MIASKQYDT
+2659 MIASKQYNT

-2697 KNQEQAKEQYPF
+2697 KNQESAKEQYPF
-2709 IFELAANLAKADA
+2709 IYELAANLAKEDA
-2722 DAYGLNDDGQGNIN
+2722 DAYGLNKYGEGNIN

-2800 YRYDNDL
+2800 YRYDNNL

-2898 ITDPHTHE
+2898 ITDPHTLE

-2933 EGMQRTGQQLKNQ
+2933 EDMQRTGEQLKNQ
-2946 LFGTINAISNKGAE
+2946 LFGTINAISNKGAA

-2995 AALTVNED
+2995 AALAVNED

-3068 MDCVISINLFRH
+3068 MDAIISINLFRH
-3080 IIPDFDKKS
+3080 VIPDFDKKS
-3089 FTEAKQW
+3089 FAEAKEW
-3096 LIAHNLIGDNA
+3096 LIKHNLIGDSAN
-3107 GPIAMGY
+3107 PIAIGY

-3135 NVGDIIVLPDEFT
+3135 NVGDIVVLPDEFT

-3154 FDIDKLYIARYNF
+3154 
-3167 DKEGNKIE
+3167 
-3175 FKGLQKDESFEDY
+3175 
-3188 LRRRYIEE
+3188 
-3196 EGGSFEGSERG
+3196 
-3207 QEATMRLFNNWLNR
+3207 
-3221 LGNPTNV
+3221 
-3228 YEANSRE
+3228 
-3235 ANENLLLD
+3235 
-3243 TYMLVLTDDKNIT
+3243 
-3256 ETRLPLDKV
+3256 
-3265 TGIIKNEILPVV
+3265 
-3277 DSNQKKGDEVP
+3277 
-3288 FLELSPTFQMN
+3288 
-3299 KKYEYSGG
+3299 
-3307 KTGIGPFALNNK
+3307 
-3319 NHVITQLTNLMFKD
+3319 
-3333 NSLLKSLGFTG
+3333 
-3344 LNGIKSQNET
+3344 
-3354 VYKRDKYGDVEYDDN
+3354 
-3369 GAPIMIQEEGL
+3369 
-3380 NILDW
+3380 
-3385 ISAMINA
+3385 
-3392 HVDVA
+3392 
-3397 KDPYVIRLNVRQY
+3397 
-3410 TYNICNFL
+3410 
-3418 LRAGFGKNT
+3418 
-3427 FYFLPQPIL
+3427 
-3436 KEMAL
+3436 
-3441 AYERANGIYGVKG
+3441 
-3454 GSKTSIV
+3454 
-3461 NEEIRN
+3461 
-3467 IRKEYYR
+3467 
-3474 KYTEACAKSGVPV
+3474 
-3487 ELDFNDKGT
+3487 
-3496 LIERNNNKVENYAPD
+3496 
-3511 MMHRDYLIDAL
+3511 
-3522 LDTSA
+3522 
-3527 IDTADADI
+3527 
-3535 QAKYYRDQLRYSE
+3535 
-3548 IFLQLNTLAQDMSKL
+3548 
-3563 VQLSQ
+3563 
-3568 IDTKRYGGNFVE
+3568 
-3580 QDRFMYRLKSFL
+3580 
-3592 NTTTLFN
+3592 
-3599 RADVEKYFAE
+3599 
-3609 SFLLTKAIN
+3609 
-3618 GMILPASIFQDTM
+3618 
-3631 FRSKQSFKDSVTK
+3631 
-3644 VLTLIR
+3644 
-3650 MDNVNDEALN
+3650 
-3660 KTISNELEGQI
+3660 
-3671 RWKFLNNIDGF
+3671 
-3682 NLYNMLYGKNSMAQ
+3682 
-3696 RLANIKNDIIQG
+3696 
-3708 KYPELLTAD
+3708 
-3717 GKIANKLLDHL
+3717 
-3728 TSLARFST
+3728 
-3736 DAYNAPAIIA
+3736 
-3746 TNRVNETDKFLKQD
+3746 
-3760 LKLYWE
+3760 
-3766 ELLESPHE
+3766 
-3774 EIRNFANDL
+3774 
-3783 IDYQLATTAG
+3783 
-3793 NFTKNGIWNLLP
+3793 
-3805 VSAILNSGYASYI
+3805 
-3818 DNAVKNFTEA
+3818 
-3828 DLNYNDLFLNNWNN
+3828 
-3842 SKIVPT
+3842 
-3848 IDTKIQQFDEEVGE
+3848 
-3862 VYDADRF
+3862 
-3869 PILYGDITIN
+3869 
-3879 NSKIRVPVVLNP
+3879 
-3891 NRPTVGKNSLEQ
+3891 
-3903 PLYTPY
+3903 
-3909 VKVVVDR
+3909 
-3916 TTPEG
+3916 
-3921 ILLYKYVGTVLNNK
+3921 
-3935 GNETPLY
+3935 
-3942 VITYKK
+3942 
-3948 GLNQGGRVIKEYDG
+3948 
-3962 YSNSIFDFNNI
+3962 
-3973 KGAIPGNSAIT
+3973 
-3984 IDSVINTIQALGD
+3984 
-3997 KTDTNRWITEIKE
+3997 
-4010 SFTAVNDITPV
+4010 
-4021 TQALYTNLLTLG
+4021 
-4033 LDVQPTET
+4033 
-4041 YTEQTNQGDIVEVDQ
+4041 
-4056 SEANVFTFKDGTKIN
+4056 
-4071 IPFKLNEQQTK
+4071 
-4082 ALLVLEDFVNN
+4082 
-4093 SKKYGNVITL
+4093 
-4103 CGYAGTGKSTL
+4103 
-4114 IGIFDKYLKSKYINP
+4114 
-4129 KYSAPTHR
+4129 
-4137 ANAVTKMNN
+4137 
-4146 PEANVSTLHSL
+4146 
-4157 FGLTNVIDL
+4157 
-4166 TDGNYDLRKLKNQ
+4166 
-4179 QRNRPKLKNGSVL
+4179 
-4192 IIDEASMISKGL
+4192 
-4204 FQFIEDYKNNHN
+4204 
-4216 VKIIYV
+4216 
-4222 GDDAQLAPVN
+4222 
-4232 DDTISPVFT
+4232 
-4241 GNYTKLQLTK
+4241 
-4251 VERTGDNAIL
+4251 
-4261 AESTRL
+4261 
-4267 RNKQDFSY
+4267 
-4275 ETRDNV
+4275 
-4281 EFTNSIDRANEV
+4281 
-4293 IDTIVN
+4293 
-4299 SDEFKTNPLYFRILS
+4299 
-4314 ATNDMISDA
+4314 
-4323 NNRVRRIL
+4323 
-4331 FGDNPKQIEVG
+4331 
-4342 DVMMGYSNVLDPDM
+4342 
-4356 DGAQLIANSIDYV
+4356 
-4369 VSEVGEQ
+4369 
-4376 QTKTVGLSKVKVKG
+4376 
-4390 YNVVL
+4390 
-4395 DEANARPED
+4395 
-4404 NRKRTVFVLS
+4404 
-4414 NDTDN
+4414 
-4419 ETLQKLS
+4419 
-4426 DDLKYINTQISQAF
+4426 
-4440 MDHNYDLANKLM
+4440 
-4452 QLKSQFEASTVLMRD
+4452 
-4467 YTGSNNRLLL
+4467 
-4477 HKALD
+4477 
-4482 YGYAHTIHKSQ
+4482 
-4493 GGTYNNVLIY
+4493 
-4503 ADTIDRFSDP
+4503 
-4513 LVKQQLKYVA
+4513 
-4523 MSRAKDNVTVLTSH
+4523 
-4537 AITSTKTV
+4537 
-4545 PEVVQQTHNETLQV
+4545 
-4559 LGGVSDQIANSE
+4559 
-4571 MKDAI
+4571 
-4576 KVAKEGITFESV
+4576 
-4588 LSTVNPV
+4588 
-4595 FNNTEI
+4595 
-4601 QQIKQALNGKPL
+4601 
-4613 KVMSVSR
+4613 
-4620 YTDPAFF
+4620 
-4627 ANEIV
+4627 
-4632 KFLEENAKKP
+4632 
-4642 FTDPTRVNAIEL
+4642 
-4654 WTKHDGEPIQKILQA
+4654 
-4669 CKKYKVAPMVSFS
+4669 
-4682 ITTLGN
+4682 
-4688 TPLEQGVLEYQTLLQ
+4688 
-4703 LIEKLIKSGDL
+4703 
-4714 DPRTTTIRID
+4714 
-4724 PILPGYTNMD
+4724 
-4734 SIRNVVNIGK
+4734 
-4744 SLGIRK
+4744 
-4750 YVTSLVQSY
+4750 
-4759 GYLDGTPNDRKV
+4759 
-4771 TSGINNALAQV
+4771 
-4782 GQTYDWDT
+4782 
-4790 YYGRI
+4790 
-4795 TTGKNQGKINFKPKQ
+4795 
-4810 QYIDQIGQVLLDI
+4810 
-4823 DKDPEISLQTC
+4823 
-4834 SFTINGLKSS
+4834 
-4844 ACLDPLIIERVTGID
+4844 
-4859 VTRPDGTY
+4859 
-4867 IRDTSRPEC
+4867 
-4876 MCYGCHGDKFRWNEK
+4876 
-4891 QCFSSCAYC
+4891 
-4900 YAAHSG
+4900 
-4906 DSNFN
+4906 
-4911 YYNNDGTL
+4911 
-4919 KDRPLTRVSGQ
+4919 
-4930 FIGEQQLTNPK
+4930 
-4941 DYSLYSGGATGSDT
+4941 
-4955 KSGTREVITD
+4955 
-4965 QNIVTNYDHNW
+4965 
-4976 TRREVEN
+4976 
-4983 QKDKLFIFT
+4983 
-4992 DNTDRDSG
+4992 
-5000 RNLIDPDS
+5000 
-5008 EYAQKYGKDKHYPT
+5008 
-5022 QTQAVIRGLNNAM
+5022 
-5035 PISTQ
+5035 
-5040 RWYHEGAKGKSGR
+5040 
-5053 WTDNAFDE
+5053 
-5061 FKTTVDAEIEDIK
+5061 
-5074 RKWDTGRYK
+5074 
-5083 QVVFGRGY
+5083 
-5091 VLFNGPIS
+5091 
-5099 EITEQRVPRIYNY
+5099 
-5112 LQQKYQELVDYV
+5112 
-5124 KGTTT
+5124 
-5129 QVPESVQQEQS
+5129 
-5140 TNPKD
+5140 
-5145 FRLYSGGATGSDTK
+5145 
-5159 WAEIANKYGV
+5159 
-5169 GKTVNYRP
+5169 
-5177 EHLDL
+5177 
-5182 LTPAQTQE
+5182 
-5190 VETAYIGSA
+5190 
-5199 NKLGRKALDA
+5199 
-5209 NTFAG
+5209 
-5214 KLVRRD
+5214 
-5220 YLQAK
+5220 
-5225 AADSIFAIGHILRP
+5225 
-5239 GEKNSKGYTVRSTI
+5239 
-5253 PSVDGGTGYAVQMA
+5253 
-5267 IDLHK
+5267 
-5272 PVHVFDQQY
+5272 
-5281 KHWYRF
+5281 
-5287 DYDQNTFVAE
+5287 
-5297 DIPTLTTK
+5297 
-5305 FAGVGTRQ
+5305 
-5313 INEDGINAIEQIFEK
+5313 
-5328 TFGTVQDQPQQ
+5328 
-5339 TNTINI
+5339 
-5345 WYSSN
+5345 
-5350 ENADLSNFAIRP
+5350 
-5362 FNYKG
+5362 
-5367 IKFDSVEQGF
+5367 
-5377 QFAKVGYSTNNRNNE
+5377 
-5392 LTGNKIL
+5392 
-5399 FEKSGSQLRKLG
+5399 
-5411 KQVEGLDIKEW
+5411 
-5422 EANKHRIIKEMIK
+5422 
-5435 ASFEQN
+5435 
-5441 PKAKQRLLSTG
+5441 LLS
-5452 DAVLT
+5452 
-5457 HNQERSEWKTE
+5457 E
-5468 FPRIL
+5468 F
-5473 MEVRNELRQEQIT
+5473 
-5486 QQQAAKPFDLTSF
+5486 
-5499 ATFDESELRNDP
+5499 DP
-5511 DIEQMNR
+5511 V
-5518 DGEQI
+5518 
-5523 KKNCKGE
+5523 

>member
-114 EGFAKDAAFD
+114 EGFTKDAAFD

-168 NKLIQA
+168 SKLTQA
-174 VHSGNQDEIDQAYE
+174 MRSGNQDEIDQAYE
-188 EYSVYKSV
+188 EYSVYKSR
-196 DNQWRQD
+196 DDQWRQD
-203 YLRMNDEKEDYNKY
+203 YLRMNDEREDYNKY

-366 NSEVRQRLTAL
+366 NSGVRQRLTAL

-402 IDELNIVAADAKN
+402 IDELNVVAADAKN

-451 NSNIGEVGTNLIY
+451 NSNVGEVGTNLIY

-500 RMGANALLEGG
+500 RISANAVLEGG

-601 GRDLARQMM
+601 GRDLARHMM

-716 PEFVN
+716 PEFIN
-721 SVQNVVNKLIRN
+721 SVQNAVNRLIRN

-807 DKTVENKTLSGVVNK
+807 DKTVENKTLRGVVNN

-830 LIAGRALRK
+830 IIADRALRK

-889 TPEVVLSR
+889 TPEVVLST

-902 QNKPETENK
+902 QNKPESEDK
-911 SDNNTDDETTGTI
+911 SDNNGNDEPKGPV

-929 QVPPVSPSPESQAKV
+929 QVPPTPPSPPASPSPESQSKV

-957 EPYASDD
+957 EPYTNDD

-975 FINEQQESNINNDSD
+975 FINEQQESNVNNDSD

-1021 PNETGQAEQGEE
+1021 PNEMGQAEQGAE

-1042 PTEAAP
+1042 PTETAP

-1128 SNFKYGAYNPNDKKT
+1128 SNSKYGAYNPNDKKT

-1158 KQYITALKTIGG
+1158 KQYITALKTIDG

-1227 VTRDGQTYQAAVN
+1227 VTINGQTYQAAVN

-1356 TEALRKLLIFT
+1356 TEPLRKLLIFT

-1399 LGTTI
+1399 LGTTV

-1453 NVDLNTIPDEIA
+1453 NMDLNTIPDEIE

-1543 TATEDPINPEPKSAQ
+1543 TATEDPINPEPA
-1558 PSKFKVGD
+1558 PS
-1566 RVSIWRSSGDIIGE
+1566 
-1580 VIRVHGNSTI
+1580 ST
-1590 SVRMPDGQE
+1590 Q
-1599 RIYDQNSLNP
+1599 
-1609 IRDQV
+1609 
-1614 QQSEQPTTSQEVQ
+1614 QQSQPTVSQEVQ

-1673 LKRIFG
+1673 LKRTFG
-1679 LTDEQVIITD
+1679 LTDEQITITD
-1689 GIIRQFANGS
+1689 GVIRQFANGS

-1784 INKIFRDILKFVGLN
+1784 INKIFRDILRFIGLN
-1799 RKINP
+1799 RRINP

-1816 GDFRK
+1816 GDFK
-1821 HKLNDASVA
+1821 SYKLNEASVA
-1830 EFKNAYINNEAYY
+1830 EFKNAYIDNEAYY

-1919 NFDNWM
+1919 NFDDWM
-1925 YEMQPMLAQLGIRD
+1925 YDMQPMLAQLGIRD

-1948 LEREE
+1948 LDREE

-2133 KQSDTEIIVDKKV
+2133 KQSDTEITVDRKV

-2156 LVKDVFKNS
+2156 LVKDIFKNS

-2237 KPSRAIQLDQIYTR
+2237 KPSRAVQLDQIYTK

-2271 NNELSVLGPNNNI
+2271 NNELNVLGPNNNI
-2284 FYLKTQNNYCSDL
+2284 FYLKTQNNYCTDL

-2368 TWNNFLIFPTMA
+2368 TWNNFIIFPTMA

-2450 KNFGGK
+2450 KNLGGK

-2500 FTQDKIAYT
+2500 FTQDKIAYAQ
-2509 EGRINNNLFL
+2509 GRINNNLFL

-2541 KKLSNKLM
+2541 KKLGNNLM

-2582 GNHML
+2582 GNHMV

-2601 GDLAFYKNTDDQIK
+2601 GDLAFYKDTDDQIK

-2659 MIASKQYDT
+2659 MIPSKQYQT
-2668 LLNKFTYANVRNLLI
+2668 LLDKFTYANVRNLLI

-2688 TEAQVDELM
+2688 TESQVDELM
-2697 KNQEQAKEQYPF
+2697 KNQESAKEQYPF
-2709 IFELAANLAKADA
+2709 IYELAGNLAKEDA
-2722 DAYGLNDDGQGNIN
+2722 DAYGLSDGQGNIN

-2800 YRYDNDL
+2800 YRYDNNL

-2820 PMFKVLANG
+2820 PMFKVLATG

-2852 IAFESAVKVGI
+2852 IAFESAVKVDV
-2863 EGGQNF
+2863 EGGHNF

-3054 VESSRLLNIRDDGS
+3054 VQSSRLINVRDDGS

-3089 FTEAKQW
+3089 FTEAKKW

-3188 LRRRYIEE
+3188 LKRRYIEE

-3207 QEATMRLFNNWLNR
+3207 QEATMRLFNSWLSR

-3265 TGIIKNEILPVV
+3265 TGVIKNEILPIV

-3307 KTGIGPFALNNK
+3307 KTGIGPFALNSK

-3333 NSLLKSLGFTG
+3333 NTLLKSLGFTG

-3354 VYKRDKYGDVEYDDN
+3354 VYKRDKYGNIKYDAN
-3369 GAPIMIQEEGL
+3369 GVPIMIQEEGL

-3436 KEMAL
+3436 KQMAL

-3467 IRKEYYR
+3467 IRRDYYR

-3487 ELDFNDKGT
+3487 ELDFNDRGN
-3496 LIERNNNKVENYAPD
+3496 LIDRNNTKIEDYAPT
-3511 MMHRDYLIDAL
+3511 MMGRDYLIDSL
-3522 LDTSA
+3522 LDTST
-3527 IDTADADI
+3527 IDTADADV

-3682 NLYNMLYGKNSMAQ
+3682 NLYNMFYGKNSMAQ

-3728 TSLARFST
+3728 TSLAKFST

-3783 IDYQLATTAG
+3783 IAYQLATTAG

-3848 IDTKIQQFDEEVGE
+3848 IDTKIQQFDEEIGE
-3862 VYDADRF
+3862 VYDADKF
-3869 PILYGDITIN
+3869 PMLYGNIRIN
-3879 NSKIRVPVVLNP
+3879 GSVQRVPIILNP
-3891 NRPTVGKNSLEQ
+3891 NRPTVGKNNAEQ

-3909 VKVVVDR
+3909 VKVIVDR

-3921 ILLYKYVGTVLNNK
+3921 VLLYKYVGTVLNSR

-3997 KTDTNRWITEIKE
+3997 KTDINRWITEIKE

-4114 IGIFDKYLKSKYINP
+4114 IGIFDKYLKSKYIYP

-4137 ANAVTKMNN
+4137 ANAVTRMNN
-4146 PEANVSTLHSL
+4146 PEADVSTLHSL
-4157 FGLTNVIDL
+4157 FGLTNVVDL
-4166 TDGNYDLRKLKNQ
+4166 SDGSYDLRKLKNQ
-4179 QRNRPKLKNGSVL
+4179 QRNRPKLKNGSIL

-4204 FQFIEDYKNNHN
+4204 FQFIEDFKNNHN

-4281 EFTNSIDRANEV
+4281 EFTNSTDRANEV

-4299 SDEFKTNPLYFRILS
+4299 SDDFKTNPLYFRILS
-4314 ATNDMISDA
+4314 ATNNMISDA

-4331 FGDNPKQIEVG
+4331 FGNNPKQIEVG
-4342 DVMMGYSNVLDPDM
+4342 DIMMGYSNVLDPDIE
-4356 DGAQLIANSIDYV
+4356 GAQLIANSIDYV
-4369 VSEVGEQ
+4369 VSEVGEL
-4376 QTKTVGLSKVKVKG
+4376 QTKTVGLSKLKVKG
-4390 YNVVL
+4390 YQVVL
-4395 DEANARPED
+4395 DEANAKPED
-4404 NRKRTVFVLS
+4404 NRKRTVFVLD
-4414 NDTDN
+4414 NNTDD

-4426 DDLKYINTQISQAF
+4426 TDLKYINTQISQAF
-4440 MDHNYDLANKLM
+4440 AEHKYGLANELM
-4452 QLKSQFEASTVLMRD
+4452 QLKSQFEASTILMRD
-4467 YTGSNNRLLL
+4467 YTSSDNRLLL

-4503 ADTIDRFSDP
+4503 ADTIDSFSDP

-4523 MSRAKDNVTVLTSH
+4523 MSRAKDNVVVLTSH
-4537 AITSTKTV
+4537 AVTGT
-4545 PEVVQQTHNETLQV
+4545 
-4559 LGGVSDQIANSE
+4559 
-4571 MKDAI
+4571 
-4576 KVAKEGITFESV
+4576 
-4588 LSTVNPV
+4588 
-4595 FNNTEI
+4595 TE
-4601 QQIKQALNGKPL
+4601 
-4613 KVMSVSR
+4613 
-4620 YTDPAFF
+4620 
-4627 ANEIV
+4627 
-4632 KFLEENAKKP
+4632 
-4642 FTDPTRVNAIEL
+4642 
-4654 WTKHDGEPIQKILQA
+4654 
-4669 CKKYKVAPMVSFS
+4669 
-4682 ITTLGN
+4682 
-4688 TPLEQGVLEYQTLLQ
+4688 
-4703 LIEKLIKSGDL
+4703 
-4714 DPRTTTIRID
+4714 
-4724 PILPGYTNMD
+4724 YTN
-4734 SIRNVVNIGK
+4734 
-4744 SLGIRK
+4744 
-4750 YVTSLVQSY
+4750 
-4759 GYLDGTPNDRKV
+4759 
-4771 TSGINNALAQV
+4771 
-4782 GQTYDWDT
+4782 
-4790 YYGRI
+4790 
-4795 TTGKNQGKINFKPKQ
+4795 
-4810 QYIDQIGQVLLDI
+4810 
-4823 DKDPEISLQTC
+4823 
-4834 SFTINGLKSS
+4834 
-4844 ACLDPLIIERVTGID
+4844 
-4859 VTRPDGTY
+4859 
-4867 IRDTSRPEC
+4867 
-4876 MCYGCHGDKFRWNEK
+4876 
-4891 QCFSSCAYC
+4891 
-4900 YAAHSG
+4900 
-4906 DSNFN
+4906 NFN
-4911 YYNNDGTL
+4911 Q
-4919 KDRPLTRVSGQ
+4919 S
-4930 FIGEQQLTNPK
+4930 
-4941 DYSLYSGGATGSDT
+4941 
-4955 KSGTREVITD
+4955 
-4965 QNIVTNYDHNW
+4965 
-4976 TRREVEN
+4976 
-4983 QKDKLFIFT
+4983 
-4992 DNTDRDSG
+4992 
-5000 RNLIDPDS
+5000 S
-5008 EYAQKYGKDKHYPT
+5008 E
-5022 QTQAVIRGLNNAM
+5022 QTQV
-5035 PISTQ
+5035 
-5040 RWYHEGAKGKSGR
+5040 
-5053 WTDNAFDE
+5053 
-5061 FKTTVDAEIEDIK
+5061 
-5074 RKWDTGRYK
+5074 
-5083 QVVFGRGY
+5083 
-5091 VLFNGPIS
+5091 
-5099 EITEQRVPRIYNY
+5099 
-5112 LQQKYQELVDYV
+5112 
-5124 KGTTT
+5124 
-5129 QVPESVQQEQS
+5129 EQS

-5145 FRLYSGGATGSDTK
+5145 YHLYSGGAVGADTK
-5159 WAEIANKYGV
+5159 WGEIASKYNI
-5169 GKTVNYRP
+5169 GKIRHYRP
-5177 EHLDL
+5177 ETLDV
-5182 LTPAQTQE
+5182 LTPEQMQE
-5190 VETAYIGSA
+5190 VETQYTAAA
-5199 NKLGRKALDA
+5199 NRLGRKVLNG
-5209 NTFAG
+5209 NTTAG

-5313 INEDGINAIEQIFEK
+5313 INEDGVNAIEQIFEK
-5328 TFGTVQDQPQQ
+5328 TFGTVQ
-5339 TNTINI
+5339 
-5345 WYSSN
+5345 
-5350 ENADLSNFAIRP
+5350 
-5362 FNYKG
+5362 
-5367 IKFDSVEQGF
+5367 
-5377 QFAKVGYSTNNRNNE
+5377 
-5392 LTGNKIL
+5392 
-5399 FEKSGSQLRKLG
+5399 
-5411 KQVEGLDIKEW
+5411 
-5422 EANKHRIIKEMIK
+5422 
-5435 ASFEQN
+5435 
-5441 PKAKQRLLSTG
+5441 
-5452 DAVLT
+5452 
-5457 HNQERSEWKTE
+5457 NQHLE
-5468 FPRIL
+5468 
-5473 MEVRNELRQEQIT
+5473 
-5486 QQQAAKPFDLTSF
+5486 QQQVNSTTPFDLTSF
-5499 ATFDESELRNDP
+5499 STFDESELRNDP

>member
-1 MANNTE
+1 
-7 LTASSREQIDKGF
+7 
-20 EALLQAATASS
+20 
-31 SNDTNSAVI
+31 
-40 YSPAEQLIDRYDVGE
+40 
-55 TPVINT
+55 
-61 EANQSSSSE
+61 
-70 EPSSSTKLGT
+70 
-80 YEKPNTSLPFIGA
+80 
-93 PTVSLGNFIAQVGMH
+93 MH

-114 EGFAKDAAFD
+114 EGFTKDAAFD

-168 NKLIQA
+168 SKLTQA
-174 VHSGNQDEIDQAYE
+174 MRSGNQDEIDQAYE
-188 EYSVYKSV
+188 EYSVYKSM
-196 DNQWRQD
+196 DDQWRQD
-203 YLRMNDEKEDYNKY
+203 YLRMNDEREDYNKY

-402 IDELNIVAADAKN
+402 IDELNAVAADAKN
-415 RLNDVYNRNMALVGV
+415 KLNDVYNRNMALVGV

-541 ENSYAFVKGMAG
+541 ENSYAFVKGMTG

-601 GRDLARQMM
+601 GRDLARHMM

-705 RMQSSYNSIRT
+705 RMQSSYNSICT
-716 PEFVN
+716 PEFIN
-721 SVQNVVNKLIRN
+721 SVQNAVNRLIRN

-807 DKTVENKTLSGVVNK
+807 DKTVENKTLRGVVNN

-830 LIAGRALRK
+830 IIADRALRK

-889 TPEVVLSR
+889 TPEVVLST

-902 QNKPETENK
+902 QNKPESEDK
-911 SDNNTDDETTGTI
+911 SDNNGNDEPKGPVPPAI
-924 PPATP
+924 PP
-929 QVPPVSPSPESQAKV
+929 VPPTPPSPPASPSPESQSKV

-957 EPYASDD
+957 EPYANDD

-975 FINEQQESNINNDSD
+975 FINEQQESNVNNDSD
-990 NPTTSADEGAS
+990 NPTTLADEGAS

-1008 SKPFDLTSFSTFD
+1008 SKPFDLTSFSTYD
-1021 PNETGQAEQGEE
+1021 PNEIETDQ
-1033 QETETPRTM
+1033 QETEVVTPRTM

-1048 VNKPEIVDKGTSEE
+1048 VTEQQPIDNRTPQE
-1062 YKDKLVEG
+1062 YKDKLAEG

-1083 TEGTLYYQNTDTP
+1083 TEGTLYYRATDTP
-1096 MFQGYESGS
+1096 MFQGYESGNA
-1105 SFNTFSSTPGNISN
+1105 FNTFSSTPGNISN

-1128 SNFKYGAYNPNDKKT
+1128 SNSKYGAYNPNDKKT

-1158 KQYITALKTIGG
+1158 KQYITALKTIDG

-1227 VTRDGQTYQAAVN
+1227 VTINGQTYQAAVN

-1287 YNLEQNLNGQA
+1287 YNLEQNLNGQV

-1317 GLQNSVIKLNE
+1317 GLQNSVIKLNK
-1328 KRFADEDDALADLA
+1328 KRFADEDNALADLA

-1356 TEALRKLLIFT
+1356 TEPLRKLLIFT

-1380 IMSDK
+1380 IMADK

-1390 TQDQTPMLQ
+1390 TQDGTPMLQ
-1399 LGTTI
+1399 LGTTV

-1447 FRSHYR
+1447 FKSHYR
-1453 NVDLNTIPDEIA
+1453 NMDLNTIPDEIE

-1543 TATEDPINPEPKSAQ
+1543 TATEDPINPEPSTVKE
-1558 PSKFKVGD
+1558 SKFKVGD
-1566 RVSIWRSSGDIIGE
+1566 KVSIWRLSGNIVGE
-1580 VIRVHGNSTI
+1580 VVNVYDNSI
-1590 SVRMPDGQE
+1590 IKVRMPGGNINTYSQT
-1599 RIYDQNSLNP
+1599 SLEP
-1609 IRDQV
+1609 IRNDS
-1614 QQSEQPTTSQEVQ
+1614 QQTTSQEVQ
-1627 DQVDEL
+1627 NQVDEL

-1663 RINTVKAVKW
+1663 RINTVKATKW
-1673 LKRIFG
+1673 LKRTLG
-1679 LTDEQVIITD
+1679 LTDEQITITD

-1713 NMAVD
+1713 NMAVE

-1748 QYPQYKNVSDQV
+1748 QYPQYKNVSDQI

-1816 GDFRK
+1816 GDFK
-1821 HKLNDASVA
+1821 SYKLNEASVA
-1830 EFKNAYINNEAYY
+1830 EFKNAYIDNEAYY
-1843 KVGKDGI
+1843 KVGKDGT

-1919 NFDNWM
+1919 NFDDWM

-2019 VATQALNKLG
+2019 VATEALKRLN
-2029 SIETYSPTPGDDPNK
+2029 SVETYSPTPGDDPNK

-2056 NAIFAALYHRLSSIK
+2056 KAIFAALYHRLSSIK
-2071 DSNLETQILQTVKS
+2071 DSNLETQILQTIKS
-2085 ASLNPIEV
+2085 ADLNPIEV

-2156 LVKDVFKNS
+2156 LVKDIFKNS

-2237 KPSRAIQLDQIYTR
+2237 KPSRAVQLDQIYTR

-2271 NNELSVLGPNNNI
+2271 NNELNVLGPNNNI
-2284 FYLKTQNNYCSDL
+2284 FYLKTQNNYCTDL

-2450 KNFGGK
+2450 KNLGGK

-2541 KKLSNKLM
+2541 KKLSNNLM

-2560 YINSPNATI
+2560 YINSPNQAI
-2569 RANADRYA
+2569 RNNADRYA

-2601 GDLAFYKNTDDQIK
+2601 GDLAFYKDTDDQIK

-2697 KNQEQAKEQYPF
+2697 KNQESAKEQYPF
-2709 IFELAANLAKADA
+2709 IYELAGNLAKEDA
-2722 DAYGLNDDGQGNIN
+2722 DAYGLSDGQGNIN

-2863 EGGQNF
+2863 EGGHNF

-2946 LFGTINAISNKGAE
+2946 LFGTINAISNKGAA

-2995 AALTVNED
+2995 AALAVNED

-3054 VESSRLLNIRDDGS
+3054 VQSSRLINVRDDGS

-3089 FTEAKQW
+3089 FTEAKKW

-3188 LRRRYIEE
+3188 LKRRYIEE

-3265 TGIIKNEILPVV
+3265 TGVIKNEILPIV

-3307 KTGIGPFALNNK
+3307 KTGIGPFALNSK

-3333 NSLLKSLGFTG
+3333 NPLLKSLGFTG

-3354 VYKRDKYGDVEYDDN
+3354 VYKRDKYGNIKYDDN
-3369 GAPIMIQEEGL
+3369 GVPIMIQEEGL

-3436 KEMAL
+3436 KQMAL

-3467 IRKEYYR
+3467 IRRDYYK

-3487 ELDFNDKGT
+3487 EIDFNDKGN
-3496 LIERNNNKVENYAPD
+3496 LIERNNVKIEDYAPS
-3511 MMHRDYLIDAL
+3511 MMSRDYLIDSL
-3522 LDTSA
+3522 LDTST
-3527 IDTADADI
+3527 IDTADADV

-3682 NLYNMLYGKNSMAQ
+3682 NLYNMFYGKNSMAQ

-4299 SDEFKTNPLYFRILS
+4299 SAEFKTNPLYFRILS

-4331 FGDNPKQIEVG
+4331 FGDNLKQIEVG
-4342 DVMMGYSNVLDPDM
+4342 DVMMGYSNVLDPDA

-4369 VSEVGEQ
+4369 VSEVSEL

-4440 MDHNYDLANKLM
+4440 MDHKYDLANQLM

-4467 YTGSNNRLLL
+4467 YTGSGNRLLL

-4523 MSRAKDNVTVLTSH
+4523 MSRAKDNVVVLTSH
-4537 AITSTKTV
+4537 A
-4545 PEVVQQTHNETLQV
+4545 
-4559 LGGVSDQIANSE
+4559 
-4571 MKDAI
+4571 
-4576 KVAKEGITFESV
+4576 
-4588 LSTVNPV
+4588 
-4595 FNNTEI
+4595 
-4601 QQIKQALNGKPL
+4601 
-4613 KVMSVSR
+4613 
-4620 YTDPAFF
+4620 
-4627 ANEIV
+4627 
-4632 KFLEENAKKP
+4632 
-4642 FTDPTRVNAIEL
+4642 
-4654 WTKHDGEPIQKILQA
+4654 
-4669 CKKYKVAPMVSFS
+4669 
-4682 ITTLGN
+4682 
-4688 TPLEQGVLEYQTLLQ
+4688 
-4703 LIEKLIKSGDL
+4703 
-4714 DPRTTTIRID
+4714 
-4724 PILPGYTNMD
+4724 
-4734 SIRNVVNIGK
+4734 
-4744 SLGIRK
+4744 
-4750 YVTSLVQSY
+4750 VT
-4759 GYLDGTPNDRKV
+4759 
-4771 TSGINNALAQV
+4771 
-4782 GQTYDWDT
+4782 
-4790 YYGRI
+4790 
-4795 TTGKNQGKINFKPKQ
+4795 
-4810 QYIDQIGQVLLDI
+4810 
-4823 DKDPEISLQTC
+4823 
-4834 SFTINGLKSS
+4834 
-4844 ACLDPLIIERVTGID
+4844 
-4859 VTRPDGTY
+4859 
-4867 IRDTSRPEC
+4867 
-4876 MCYGCHGDKFRWNEK
+4876 
-4891 QCFSSCAYC
+4891 
-4900 YAAHSG
+4900 
-4906 DSNFN
+4906 
-4911 YYNNDGTL
+4911 
-4919 KDRPLTRVSGQ
+4919 
-4930 FIGEQQLTNPK
+4930 
-4941 DYSLYSGGATGSDT
+4941 
-4955 KSGTREVITD
+4955 GTREVITD
-4965 QNIVTNYDHNW
+4965 QNLVTNYDHNW

-5040 RWYHEGAKGKSGR
+5040 RWYHEGAKGKSGQ
-5053 WTDNAFDE
+5053 WTDDAFEE
-5061 FKTTVDAEIEDIK
+5061 FKTTIDAEIEDIK
-5074 RKWDTGRYK
+5074 RKWDTGKYK
-5083 QVVFGRGY
+5083 QLVFGRGD

-5124 KGTTT
+5124 KGNAG
-5129 QVPESVQQEQS
+5129 QVPEQVEQS

-5145 FRLYSGGATGSDTK
+5145 YHLYSGGAVGADTK
-5159 WAEIANKYGV
+5159 WGEIASKYNI
-5169 GKTVNYRP
+5169 GKIRHYRP
-5177 EHLDL
+5177 ETLDV
-5182 LTPAQTQE
+5182 LTPEQMQE
-5190 VETAYIGSA
+5190 VETAYVAAA
-5199 NKLGRKALDA
+5199 NKLGRKILDS
-5209 NTFAG
+5209 NTLAG

-5328 TFGTVQDQPQQ
+5328 TFGTVQNQPQQ
-5339 TNTINI
+5339 TNTLNI
-5345 WYSSN
+5345 WHSSN

-5392 LTGNKIL
+5392 ITGNKIL

-5422 EANKHRIIKEMIK
+5422 EANKHRIMKEMIK

-5452 DAVLT
+5452 DATLT
-5457 HNQERSEWKTE
+5457 HNQEKGEWKTE

-5473 MEVRNELRQEQIT
+5473 MEVRNELRQQEQPV
-5486 QQQAAKPFDLTSF
+5486 QQQQTTPFDLTSF
-5499 ATFDESELRNDP
+5499 ATFDESELQSDP

>member
-31 SNDTNSAVI
+31 SNDTNSAVT

-55 TPVINT
+55 TPIINT

-114 EGFAKDAAFD
+114 EGFTKDAAFD

-168 NKLIQA
+168 SKLTQA
-174 VHSGNQDEIDQAYE
+174 MRSGNQDEIDQAYE
-188 EYSVYKSV
+188 EYSVYKSR
-196 DNQWRQD
+196 DDQWRQD
-203 YLRMNDEKEDYNKY
+203 YLRMNDEREDYNKY

-366 NSEVRQRLTAL
+366 NSGVRQRLTAL

-402 IDELNIVAADAKN
+402 IDELNIVADDAKN

-500 RMGANALLEGG
+500 RMGANTLLEGG

-601 GRDLARQMM
+601 GRDLARHMM

-716 PEFVN
+716 PEFIN
-721 SVQNVVNKLIRN
+721 SVQNAVNRLIRN

-753 SQQAISSYLNKL
+753 SQQAITSYLNKL

-777 MDLIDEMYLNQSS
+777 LDLIDEMYLNQSS

-807 DKTVENKTLSGVVNK
+807 DKTVENKTLRGVVNN

-830 LIAGRALRK
+830 IIADRALRK

-889 TPEVVLSR
+889 TPEVILTK
-897 DNEQI
+897 DEEQI

-911 SDNNTDDETTGTI
+911 SDDNTDDETTGTI

-929 QVPPVSPSPESQAKV
+929 PVPPTPPSPPASSSPESQSKV

-957 EPYASDD
+957 EPYTNDD

-1008 SKPFDLTSFSTFD
+1008 SKPFDLTNFSTFD
-1021 PNETGQAEQGEE
+1021 PSEMGQAEQGEE
-1033 QETETPRTM
+1033 QETETPRTI

-1128 SNFKYGAYNPNDKKT
+1128 SNSKYGAYNPNDKKT

-1150 VTIQAPDG
+1150 VIIQAPDG
-1158 KQYITALKTIGG
+1158 KQYITALKTIDG

-1181 LSPEEE
+1181 LSAEEE

-1227 VTRDGQTYQAAVN
+1227 VTINGQTYQAAVN

-1356 TEALRKLLIFT
+1356 TEPLRKLLIFT

-1447 FRSHYR
+1447 FKSHYR
-1453 NVDLNTIPDEIA
+1453 NMDLNTIPDEIE

-1488 LQPIPGDNGYTG
+1488 LQPISGDNGYTG

-1531 NDNPTQQEQQLK
+1531 NDNPSPHEQQLK
-1543 TATEDPINPEPKSAQ
+1543 TATEDPINPEPKSNQTTYTKQSAG
-1558 PSKFKVGD
+1558 SDKASEVLGTTKFDGSLTPLRNGQFRNRSDEDDSGLYVYTRNGNTLTFVPRDTSHRRLIGNKEDALDNFGEYQKVGTTNSSSHLFTTEPGVAQINSDGTITVTKKVKGYIANQPRVESVFQPQSTTSQEVNVEEFLQSEPVGTIQNWTSAESTSLRLSELQIKYLRSSIRRIFEDINSTHQQLHD
-1566 RVSIWRSSGDIIGE
+1566 RVSNFSQKTTAPLPVLRYLEQLLDFVHSGAITVDQAMNK
-1580 VIRVHGNSTI
+1580 V
-1590 SVRMPDGQE
+1590 E
-1599 RIYDQNSLNP
+1599 RLMYKDS
-1609 IRDQV
+1609 
-1614 QQSEQPTTSQEVQ
+1614 TSQEVQ

-1673 LKRIFG
+1673 LKRTFG
-1679 LTDEQVIITD
+1679 LTDEQITITD
-1689 GIIRQFANGS
+1689 GVIRQFANGS

-1713 NMAVD
+1713 NMAVE

-1727 RVSLLMLTPEMRKNL
+1727 RVSLLMLTPEMRRNL

-1748 QYPQYKNVSDQV
+1748 QYSQYKNVSDQV

-1784 INKIFRDILKFVGLN
+1784 INKIFRDILRFIGLN
-1799 RKINP
+1799 RRINP

-1816 GDFRK
+1816 GDFK
-1821 HKLNDASVA
+1821 SYKLNEASVA
-1830 EFKNAYINNEAYY
+1830 EFKNAYIDNEAYY
-1843 KVGKDGI
+1843 KVGKDGT

-1919 NFDNWM
+1919 NFDDWM

-1973 GIVKLFLSTIPE
+1973 GVVKLFLSTIPE
-1985 YYYDYIDTPNGKNKL
+1985 YYYDYIDTPNGKNKV

-2019 VATQALNKLG
+2019 VATQALKKLG

-2050 ATLSRE
+2050 VTLSRE
-2056 NAIFAALYHRLSSIK
+2056 KAIFAALYHRLSSIK

-2156 LVKDVFKNS
+2156 LVKDIFKNS

-2237 KPSRAIQLDQIYTR
+2237 KPSRAVQLDQIYTR

-2271 NNELSVLGPNNNI
+2271 NNELNVLGPNNNM

-2368 TWNNFLIFPTMA
+2368 TWNNFIIFPTMA

-2390 CTLFNKPFNITQ
+2390 RTLFNKPFNITQ

-2438 PNVTT
+2438 PNVTA

-2450 KNFGGK
+2450 KNLGGK

-2519 ELQNELETAYNL
+2519 ELQNELETACNL

-2560 YINSPNATI
+2560 YINSPNQAI
-2569 RANADRYA
+2569 RNNADRYA

-2601 GDLAFYKNTDDQIK
+2601 GDLAFYKDTDDQIK

-2659 MIASKQYDT
+2659 MISSKQYQT
-2668 LLNKFTYANVRNLLI
+2668 LLDKFTYANVRNLLI

-2688 TEAQVDELM
+2688 TESQVDELM
-2697 KNQEQAKEQYPF
+2697 KNQESAKEQYSF
-2709 IFELAANLAKADA
+2709 IYELAANLAKEDA
-2722 DAYGLNDDGQGNIN
+2722 DAYGLSDGQGNIN

-2772 AEDWLNDPILYQKSL
+2772 AEDWLNDPVLYQKSL

-2800 YRYDNDL
+2800 YRYDNNL

-2863 EGGQNF
+2863 EGGENF

-2933 EGMQRTGQQLKNQ
+2933 EDMQRTGQQLKNQ
-2946 LFGTINAISNKGAE
+2946 LFGTINAISNKGAA

-3054 VESSRLLNIRDDGS
+3054 VQSSRLINVRDDGS

-3089 FTEAKQW
+3089 FTEAKKW

-3154 FDIDKLYIARYNF
+3154 
-3167 DKEGNKIE
+3167 
-3175 FKGLQKDESFEDY
+3175 
-3188 LRRRYIEE
+3188 
-3196 EGGSFEGSERG
+3196 
-3207 QEATMRLFNNWLNR
+3207 
-3221 LGNPTNV
+3221 
-3228 YEANSRE
+3228 
-3235 ANENLLLD
+3235 
-3243 TYMLVLTDDKNIT
+3243 
-3256 ETRLPLDKV
+3256 
-3265 TGIIKNEILPVV
+3265 
-3277 DSNQKKGDEVP
+3277 
-3288 FLELSPTFQMN
+3288 
-3299 KKYEYSGG
+3299 
-3307 KTGIGPFALNNK
+3307 
-3319 NHVITQLTNLMFKD
+3319 
-3333 NSLLKSLGFTG
+3333 
-3344 LNGIKSQNET
+3344 
-3354 VYKRDKYGDVEYDDN
+3354 
-3369 GAPIMIQEEGL
+3369 
-3380 NILDW
+3380 
-3385 ISAMINA
+3385 
-3392 HVDVA
+3392 
-3397 KDPYVIRLNVRQY
+3397 
-3410 TYNICNFL
+3410 
-3418 LRAGFGKNT
+3418 
-3427 FYFLPQPIL
+3427 
-3436 KEMAL
+3436 
-3441 AYERANGIYGVKG
+3441 
-3454 GSKTSIV
+3454 
-3461 NEEIRN
+3461 
-3467 IRKEYYR
+3467 
-3474 KYTEACAKSGVPV
+3474 
-3487 ELDFNDKGT
+3487 
-3496 LIERNNNKVENYAPD
+3496 
-3511 MMHRDYLIDAL
+3511 
-3522 LDTSA
+3522 
-3527 IDTADADI
+3527 
-3535 QAKYYRDQLRYSE
+3535 
-3548 IFLQLNTLAQDMSKL
+3548 
-3563 VQLSQ
+3563 
-3568 IDTKRYGGNFVE
+3568 
-3580 QDRFMYRLKSFL
+3580 
-3592 NTTTLFN
+3592 
-3599 RADVEKYFAE
+3599 
-3609 SFLLTKAIN
+3609 
-3618 GMILPASIFQDTM
+3618 
-3631 FRSKQSFKDSVTK
+3631 
-3644 VLTLIR
+3644 
-3650 MDNVNDEALN
+3650 
-3660 KTISNELEGQI
+3660 
-3671 RWKFLNNIDGF
+3671 
-3682 NLYNMLYGKNSMAQ
+3682 
-3696 RLANIKNDIIQG
+3696 
-3708 KYPELLTAD
+3708 
-3717 GKIANKLLDHL
+3717 
-3728 TSLARFST
+3728 
-3736 DAYNAPAIIA
+3736 
-3746 TNRVNETDKFLKQD
+3746 
-3760 LKLYWE
+3760 
-3766 ELLESPHE
+3766 
-3774 EIRNFANDL
+3774 
-3783 IDYQLATTAG
+3783 
-3793 NFTKNGIWNLLP
+3793 
-3805 VSAILNSGYASYI
+3805 
-3818 DNAVKNFTEA
+3818 
-3828 DLNYNDLFLNNWNN
+3828 
-3842 SKIVPT
+3842 
-3848 IDTKIQQFDEEVGE
+3848 
-3862 VYDADRF
+3862 
-3869 PILYGDITIN
+3869 
-3879 NSKIRVPVVLNP
+3879 
-3891 NRPTVGKNSLEQ
+3891 
-3903 PLYTPY
+3903 
-3909 VKVVVDR
+3909 
-3916 TTPEG
+3916 
-3921 ILLYKYVGTVLNNK
+3921 
-3935 GNETPLY
+3935 
-3942 VITYKK
+3942 
-3948 GLNQGGRVIKEYDG
+3948 
-3962 YSNSIFDFNNI
+3962 
-3973 KGAIPGNSAIT
+3973 
-3984 IDSVINTIQALGD
+3984 
-3997 KTDTNRWITEIKE
+3997 
-4010 SFTAVNDITPV
+4010 
-4021 TQALYTNLLTLG
+4021 
-4033 LDVQPTET
+4033 
-4041 YTEQTNQGDIVEVDQ
+4041 
-4056 SEANVFTFKDGTKIN
+4056 
-4071 IPFKLNEQQTK
+4071 
-4082 ALLVLEDFVNN
+4082 
-4093 SKKYGNVITL
+4093 
-4103 CGYAGTGKSTL
+4103 
-4114 IGIFDKYLKSKYINP
+4114 
-4129 KYSAPTHR
+4129 
-4137 ANAVTKMNN
+4137 
-4146 PEANVSTLHSL
+4146 
-4157 FGLTNVIDL
+4157 
-4166 TDGNYDLRKLKNQ
+4166 
-4179 QRNRPKLKNGSVL
+4179 
-4192 IIDEASMISKGL
+4192 
-4204 FQFIEDYKNNHN
+4204 
-4216 VKIIYV
+4216 
-4222 GDDAQLAPVN
+4222 
-4232 DDTISPVFT
+4232 
-4241 GNYTKLQLTK
+4241 
-4251 VERTGDNAIL
+4251 
-4261 AESTRL
+4261 
-4267 RNKQDFSY
+4267 
-4275 ETRDNV
+4275 
-4281 EFTNSIDRANEV
+4281 
-4293 IDTIVN
+4293 
-4299 SDEFKTNPLYFRILS
+4299 
-4314 ATNDMISDA
+4314 
-4323 NNRVRRIL
+4323 
-4331 FGDNPKQIEVG
+4331 
-4342 DVMMGYSNVLDPDM
+4342 
-4356 DGAQLIANSIDYV
+4356 
-4369 VSEVGEQ
+4369 
-4376 QTKTVGLSKVKVKG
+4376 
-4390 YNVVL
+4390 
-4395 DEANARPED
+4395 
-4404 NRKRTVFVLS
+4404 
-4414 NDTDN
+4414 
-4419 ETLQKLS
+4419 
-4426 DDLKYINTQISQAF
+4426 
-4440 MDHNYDLANKLM
+4440 
-4452 QLKSQFEASTVLMRD
+4452 
-4467 YTGSNNRLLL
+4467 
-4477 HKALD
+4477 
-4482 YGYAHTIHKSQ
+4482 
-4493 GGTYNNVLIY
+4493 
-4503 ADTIDRFSDP
+4503 
-4513 LVKQQLKYVA
+4513 
-4523 MSRAKDNVTVLTSH
+4523 
-4537 AITSTKTV
+4537 
-4545 PEVVQQTHNETLQV
+4545 
-4559 LGGVSDQIANSE
+4559 
-4571 MKDAI
+4571 
-4576 KVAKEGITFESV
+4576 
-4588 LSTVNPV
+4588 
-4595 FNNTEI
+4595 
-4601 QQIKQALNGKPL
+4601 
-4613 KVMSVSR
+4613 
-4620 YTDPAFF
+4620 
-4627 ANEIV
+4627 
-4632 KFLEENAKKP
+4632 
-4642 FTDPTRVNAIEL
+4642 
-4654 WTKHDGEPIQKILQA
+4654 
-4669 CKKYKVAPMVSFS
+4669 
-4682 ITTLGN
+4682 
-4688 TPLEQGVLEYQTLLQ
+4688 
-4703 LIEKLIKSGDL
+4703 
-4714 DPRTTTIRID
+4714 
-4724 PILPGYTNMD
+4724 
-4734 SIRNVVNIGK
+4734 
-4744 SLGIRK
+4744 
-4750 YVTSLVQSY
+4750 
-4759 GYLDGTPNDRKV
+4759 
-4771 TSGINNALAQV
+4771 
-4782 GQTYDWDT
+4782 
-4790 YYGRI
+4790 
-4795 TTGKNQGKINFKPKQ
+4795 
-4810 QYIDQIGQVLLDI
+4810 
-4823 DKDPEISLQTC
+4823 
-4834 SFTINGLKSS
+4834 
-4844 ACLDPLIIERVTGID
+4844 
-4859 VTRPDGTY
+4859 
-4867 IRDTSRPEC
+4867 
-4876 MCYGCHGDKFRWNEK
+4876 
-4891 QCFSSCAYC
+4891 
-4900 YAAHSG
+4900 
-4906 DSNFN
+4906 
-4911 YYNNDGTL
+4911 
-4919 KDRPLTRVSGQ
+4919 
-4930 FIGEQQLTNPK
+4930 
-4941 DYSLYSGGATGSDT
+4941 
-4955 KSGTREVITD
+4955 
-4965 QNIVTNYDHNW
+4965 
-4976 TRREVEN
+4976 
-4983 QKDKLFIFT
+4983 
-4992 DNTDRDSG
+4992 
-5000 RNLIDPDS
+5000 
-5008 EYAQKYGKDKHYPT
+5008 
-5022 QTQAVIRGLNNAM
+5022 
-5035 PISTQ
+5035 
-5040 RWYHEGAKGKSGR
+5040 
-5053 WTDNAFDE
+5053 
-5061 FKTTVDAEIEDIK
+5061 
-5074 RKWDTGRYK
+5074 
-5083 QVVFGRGY
+5083 
-5091 VLFNGPIS
+5091 
-5099 EITEQRVPRIYNY
+5099 
-5112 LQQKYQELVDYV
+5112 
-5124 KGTTT
+5124 
-5129 QVPESVQQEQS
+5129 
-5140 TNPKD
+5140 
-5145 FRLYSGGATGSDTK
+5145 
-5159 WAEIANKYGV
+5159 
-5169 GKTVNYRP
+5169 
-5177 EHLDL
+5177 
-5182 LTPAQTQE
+5182 
-5190 VETAYIGSA
+5190 
-5199 NKLGRKALDA
+5199 
-5209 NTFAG
+5209 
-5214 KLVRRD
+5214 
-5220 YLQAK
+5220 
-5225 AADSIFAIGHILRP
+5225 
-5239 GEKNSKGYTVRSTI
+5239 
-5253 PSVDGGTGYAVQMA
+5253 
-5267 IDLHK
+5267 
-5272 PVHVFDQQY
+5272 
-5281 KHWYRF
+5281 
-5287 DYDQNTFVAE
+5287 
-5297 DIPTLTTK
+5297 
-5305 FAGVGTRQ
+5305 
-5313 INEDGINAIEQIFEK
+5313 
-5328 TFGTVQDQPQQ
+5328 
-5339 TNTINI
+5339 
-5345 WYSSN
+5345 
-5350 ENADLSNFAIRP
+5350 
-5362 FNYKG
+5362 
-5367 IKFDSVEQGF
+5367 
-5377 QFAKVGYSTNNRNNE
+5377 
-5392 LTGNKIL
+5392 
-5399 FEKSGSQLRKLG
+5399 
-5411 KQVEGLDIKEW
+5411 
-5422 EANKHRIIKEMIK
+5422 
-5435 ASFEQN
+5435 
-5441 PKAKQRLLSTG
+5441 LLS
-5452 DAVLT
+5452 
-5457 HNQERSEWKTE
+5457 E
-5468 FPRIL
+5468 F
-5473 MEVRNELRQEQIT
+5473 
-5486 QQQAAKPFDLTSF
+5486 
-5499 ATFDESELRNDP
+5499 DP
-5511 DIEQMNR
+5511 V
-5518 DGEQI
+5518 
-5523 KKNCKGE
+5523 

>member
-70 EPSSSTKLGT
+70 EPGFFTKLGNSFKQGAFNQANVDRLKT
-80 YEKPNTSLPFIGA
+80 QIGA
-93 PTVSLGNFIAQVGMH
+93 EKETAKIGGTAQV
-108 TIKGIQ
+108 I
-114 EGFAKDAAFD
+114 KDATFD
-124 FVRSGVQ
+124 FLRSGVQ

-137 IGNILRD
+137 IGNILID

-168 NKLIQA
+168 SKLTQA
-174 VHSGNQDEIDQAYE
+174 MRSGNQDEIDQAYE
-188 EYSVYKSV
+188 EYSVYKSM
-196 DNQWRQD
+196 DDQWRQD
-203 YLRMNDEKEDYNKY
+203 YLRMNDEREDYNKY

-304 GAAGSFA
+304 AAAGSFA

-366 NSEVRQRLTAL
+366 NSGVRQRLTAL
-377 TGQDYSTV
+377 TGQDYSTI

-541 ENSYAFVKGMAG
+541 ENSYAFVKGMTG

-565 DKELADNFKVGMAIG
+565 DKELADNFKVGTAIG

-590 DGVRNYRGYTA
+590 EGVRNYRGYTA

-624 KYGEKANMRMADR
+624 QYGNKAISRMSDR
-637 KAMLDGIDTQLND
+637 KAMMDGIDTQLNEN
-650 DFLPEGW
+650 FLPEGW
-657 TREDLEKE
+657 TREDLEQE

-671 IYDIIENNSF
+671 IYDIIENNNF
-681 IRQFNRADRP
+681 IKGFNRKDRP

-705 RMQSSYNSIRT
+705 RMENSYRSIRT
-716 PEFVN
+716 PEFIN
-721 SVQNVVNKLIRN
+721 SVSNAVNKIINN
-733 TEGLSEENATLLT
+733 TEGLTQDNATLLT
-746 NYFLNKY
+746 NYYLNKY
-753 SQQAISSYLNKL
+753 SQEALNSYIAKL
-765 KRANARHSTPEM
+765 KRANARYSTPEM
-777 MDLIDEMYLNQSS
+777 VSLIDEMIMNQAS

-796 YINESLKQAGI
+796 FINEALKEANI
-807 DKTVENKTLSGVVNK
+807 ANIVSNKYPRGVVK
-822 IKSTFLQT
+822 SIKDTFLQT
-830 LIAGRALRK
+830 VIAGRAVRK
-839 TRQDYSKLSSDKATM
+839 AKQDYEKLSTDHDAM
-854 QAAIDKYKQSVID
+854 QDAITKYKQSIVD
-867 NTEDNVQ
+867 NTEDNIQ

-889 TPEVVLSR
+889 TPEVVLST

-929 QVPPVSPSPESQAKV
+929 QVPPTPPSPPASPSPESQSKV

-957 EPYASDD
+957 EPYTNDD

-1128 SNFKYGAYNPNDKKT
+1128 SNSKYGAYNPNDKKT
-1143 WDNAAVY
+1143 WDNAAIY

-1158 KQYITALKTIGG
+1158 KQYITALKTIDG

-1227 VTRDGQTYQAAVN
+1227 VTINGQTYQAAVN

-1304 NIFIIPSA
+1304 NIFIIPAAS
-1312 NSNPS
+1312 SNPS

-1328 KRFADEDDALADLA
+1328 KRFADEDNALADLA

-1356 TEALRKLLIFT
+1356 TEPLRKLLIFT

-1447 FRSHYR
+1447 FKSHYR
-1453 NVDLNTIPDEIA
+1453 NMDLNTIPDEIE

-1479 QKVNDFRNP
+1479 QKVNDFRNT

-1531 NDNPTQQEQQLK
+1531 NDNPTKQEQQLK
-1543 TATEDPINPEPKSAQ
+1543 TATEDPINLEPAPSATQ
-1558 PSKFKVGD
+1558 
-1566 RVSIWRSSGDIIGE
+1566 
-1580 VIRVHGNSTI
+1580 
-1590 SVRMPDGQE
+1590 
-1599 RIYDQNSLNP
+1599 
-1609 IRDQV
+1609 
-1614 QQSEQPTTSQEVQ
+1614 QQSQPTVSQEVQ

-1673 LKRIFG
+1673 LKRTFG
-1679 LTDEQVIITD
+1679 LTDEQITITD
-1689 GIIRQFANGS
+1689 GVIRQFANGS

-1713 NMAVD
+1713 NMAVE

-1742 YEEYRK
+1742 YNEYRK

-1784 INKIFRDILKFVGLN
+1784 INKIFRDILRFIGLN
-1799 RKINP
+1799 RRINP

-1821 HKLNDASVA
+1821 YKLNDASVA
-1830 EFKNAYINNEAYY
+1830 DFKNAYIDNEAYY

-1864 TMSSLRSCLLIA
+1864 TMSSLRSCLLIS

-1919 NFDNWM
+1919 NFDDWM

-1939 IDNNEENDF
+1939 IDTNEENDF
-1948 LEREE
+1948 LDREE

-1973 GIVKLFLSTIPE
+1973 GVVKLFLSTIPE

-2019 VATQALNKLG
+2019 VATEALKRLN
-2029 SIETYSPTPGDDPNK
+2029 SVETYSPTPGDDPNK

-2050 ATLSRE
+2050 VTLSRE

-2071 DSNLETQILQTVKS
+2071 DSNLETQILQTIKS
-2085 ASLNPIEV
+2085 ADLNPIEV

-2133 KQSDTEIIVDKKV
+2133 KQSYTEIIVDKKV

-2156 LVKDVFKNS
+2156 LVKDIFKNS

-2237 KPSRAIQLDQIYTR
+2237 KPSRAVQLDQIYTR

-2271 NNELSVLGPNNNI
+2271 NNELSVLGPNNNT
-2284 FYLKTQNNYCSDL
+2284 FCLKTQNNYCTDL

-2343 NNSGDK
+2343 NNAGDK

-2368 TWNNFLIFPTMA
+2368 TWNNFIIFPTMA

-2412 DQEVLDQM
+2412 DQEALDQM

-2476 NKNIDAAIK
+2476 NKIIDAAIK
-2485 NGTVLE
+2485 KGTVLE
-2491 ILEQIRQDL
+2491 TLEQIRQDL

-2541 KKLSNKLM
+2541 KKLSNNLM

-2601 GDLAFYKNTDDQIK
+2601 GDLAFYKDTDDQIK

-2668 LLNKFTYANVRNLLI
+2668 LLDKFTYANVRNLLI
-2683 EKEGL
+2683 EKEGF

-2697 KNQEQAKEQYPF
+2697 KNQESAKEQYPF
-2709 IFELAANLAKADA
+2709 IYELAGNLAKEDA
-2722 DAYGLNDDGQGNIN
+2722 DAYGLSDGQGNIN

-2772 AEDWLNDPILYQKSL
+2772 AEDWLNDPVLYQKSL

-2800 YRYDNDL
+2800 YRYDNNL

-2946 LFGTINAISNKGAE
+2946 LFGTINVISNKGAA
-2960 QMREMFLTDGELDWS
+2960 QMREMFLTDGQLDWS
-2975 KTSDVLVRA
+2975 KTSDVLIRA

-3054 VESSRLLNIRDDGS
+3054 VQSSRLINVRDDGS

-3089 FTEAKQW
+3089 FTEAKKW
-3096 LIAHNLIGDNA
+3096 LISHNLIGDNA

-3167 DKEGNKIE
+3167 DKDGNKIE

-3188 LRRRYIEE
+3188 LKRRYIEE

-3265 TGIIKNEILPVV
+3265 TGVIKNEILPIV

-3333 NSLLKSLGFTG
+3333 NTLLKSLGFTG

-3354 VYKRDKYGDVEYDDN
+3354 VYKRDKYGNIKYDDN
-3369 GAPIMIQEEGL
+3369 GVPIMIQEEGL

-3436 KEMAL
+3436 KQMAL

-3467 IRKEYYR
+3467 IRRDYYK

-3487 ELDFNDKGT
+3487 ELDFNDRGN
-3496 LIERNNNKVENYAPD
+3496 LIDRNNVKIEDYAPV
-3511 MMHRDYLIDAL
+3511 MMGRDYLIDSL
-3522 LDTSA
+3522 LDTST
-3527 IDTADADI
+3527 IDTADADV

-3682 NLYNMLYGKNSMAQ
+3682 NLYNMFYGKNSMAQ
-3696 RLANIKNDIIQG
+3696 RLANLKNDIIQG

-3728 TSLARFST
+3728 TSLAKFST

-3783 IDYQLATTAG
+3783 IAYQLATTAG

-3879 NSKIRVPVVLNP
+3879 NSKIRVPIVLNP

-3948 GLNQGGRVIKEYDG
+3948 GLNQGGRVIKEYND
-3962 YSNSIFDFNNI
+3962 SSDSIFNFNNI
-3973 KGAIPGNSAIT
+3973 KNAISGNSIIT
-3984 IDSVINTIQALGD
+3984 PESVINTIQKLGY
-3997 KTDTNRWITEIKE
+3997 KTDVNNWITEIKN
-4010 SFTAVNDITPV
+4010 SFVAVNDITPV

-4033 LDVQPTET
+4033 LNTEPTQD
-4041 YTEQTNQGDIVEVDQ
+4041 YTTQTDQGDQIEVEQT
-4056 SEANVFTFKDGTKIN
+4056 EANVFTFKDGTKVN

-4082 ALLVLEDFVNN
+4082 ALLVLEDFVTNP
-4093 SKKYGNVITL
+4093 KKYSNVITL

-4137 ANAVTKMNN
+4137 ANAVTRMNN
-4146 PEANVSTLHSL
+4146 PEADVSTLHSL

-4179 QRNRPKLKNGSVL
+4179 QRNRPKLKDGSVL

-4369 VSEVGEQ
+4369 VSEVSEQ
-4376 QTKTVGLSKVKVKG
+4376 QTRTVGLSKVKVKG

-4414 NDTDN
+4414 NDTDD

-4440 MDHNYDLANKLM
+4440 MDHNYDLANQLM

-4467 YTGSNNRLLL
+4467 YTGSGNRLLL

-4523 MSRAKDNVTVLTSH
+4523 MSRAKDNVVVLTSH
-4537 AITSTKTV
+4537 
-4545 PEVVQQTHNETLQV
+4545 P
-4559 LGGVSDQIANSE
+4559 
-4571 MKDAI
+4571 
-4576 KVAKEGITFESV
+4576 
-4588 LSTVNPV
+4588 
-4595 FNNTEI
+4595 
-4601 QQIKQALNGKPL
+4601 
-4613 KVMSVSR
+4613 
-4620 YTDPAFF
+4620 
-4627 ANEIV
+4627 
-4632 KFLEENAKKP
+4632 
-4642 FTDPTRVNAIEL
+4642 
-4654 WTKHDGEPIQKILQA
+4654 
-4669 CKKYKVAPMVSFS
+4669 
-4682 ITTLGN
+4682 
-4688 TPLEQGVLEYQTLLQ
+4688 
-4703 LIEKLIKSGDL
+4703 
-4714 DPRTTTIRID
+4714 
-4724 PILPGYTNMD
+4724 
-4734 SIRNVVNIGK
+4734 
-4744 SLGIRK
+4744 
-4750 YVTSLVQSY
+4750 
-4759 GYLDGTPNDRKV
+4759 
-4771 TSGINNALAQV
+4771 
-4782 GQTYDWDT
+4782 
-4790 YYGRI
+4790 
-4795 TTGKNQGKINFKPKQ
+4795 TTGTTE
-4810 QYIDQIGQVLLDI
+4810 Y
-4823 DKDPEISLQTC
+4823 T
-4834 SFTINGLKSS
+4834 
-4844 ACLDPLIIERVTGID
+4844 
-4859 VTRPDGTY
+4859 
-4867 IRDTSRPEC
+4867 
-4876 MCYGCHGDKFRWNEK
+4876 
-4891 QCFSSCAYC
+4891 
-4900 YAAHSG
+4900 
-4906 DSNFN
+4906 SNFN
-4911 YYNNDGTL
+4911 Q
-4919 KDRPLTRVSGQ
+4919 S
-4930 FIGEQQLTNPK
+4930 
-4941 DYSLYSGGATGSDT
+4941 
-4955 KSGTREVITD
+4955 
-4965 QNIVTNYDHNW
+4965 
-4976 TRREVEN
+4976 
-4983 QKDKLFIFT
+4983 
-4992 DNTDRDSG
+4992 
-5000 RNLIDPDS
+5000 S
-5008 EYAQKYGKDKHYPT
+5008 E
-5022 QTQAVIRGLNNAM
+5022 QTQV
-5035 PISTQ
+5035 
-5040 RWYHEGAKGKSGR
+5040 
-5053 WTDNAFDE
+5053 
-5061 FKTTVDAEIEDIK
+5061 
-5074 RKWDTGRYK
+5074 
-5083 QVVFGRGY
+5083 
-5091 VLFNGPIS
+5091 
-5099 EITEQRVPRIYNY
+5099 
-5112 LQQKYQELVDYV
+5112 
-5124 KGTTT
+5124 
-5129 QVPESVQQEQS
+5129 EQS

-5145 FRLYSGGATGSDTK
+5145 YHLYSGGAVGADTK
-5159 WAEIANKYGV
+5159 WGEIASKYNI
-5169 GKTVNYRP
+5169 GKIRHYRP
-5177 EHLDL
+5177 ETLDV
-5182 LTPAQTQE
+5182 LTPEQMQE
-5190 VETAYIGSA
+5190 VETQYTAAA
-5199 NKLGRKALDA
+5199 NRLGRKVLND
-5209 NTFAG
+5209 NTTAG

-5313 INEDGINAIEQIFEK
+5313 INEDGVNAIKQIFEK
-5328 TFGTVQDQPQQ
+5328 TFGTVQ
-5339 TNTINI
+5339 
-5345 WYSSN
+5345 
-5350 ENADLSNFAIRP
+5350 
-5362 FNYKG
+5362 
-5367 IKFDSVEQGF
+5367 
-5377 QFAKVGYSTNNRNNE
+5377 
-5392 LTGNKIL
+5392 
-5399 FEKSGSQLRKLG
+5399 
-5411 KQVEGLDIKEW
+5411 
-5422 EANKHRIIKEMIK
+5422 
-5435 ASFEQN
+5435 
-5441 PKAKQRLLSTG
+5441 
-5452 DAVLT
+5452 
-5457 HNQERSEWKTE
+5457 NQHLE
-5468 FPRIL
+5468 
-5473 MEVRNELRQEQIT
+5473 
-5486 QQQAAKPFDLTSF
+5486 QQQVNSTTPFDLTSF
-5499 ATFDESELRNDP
+5499 ATFDESELQSDP